1 MIVQEYLR
9 RLLKDKARLRKW
21 KRIMIALSCI
31 VVVCTVY
38 ALSLPAQTLTC
49 DKEEHTHTAECYDEN
64 NELICEKEEHTHTDD
79 CNKQEEVN
87 EQEEVVKDEPETQN
101 KDEQVSQESEEETT
115 TTTETTTETTKQP
128 FDLSLDANKDKIKS
142 IDVYYKDASDKWQS
156 LNSGTADPNSTE
168 LYLKVEFY
176 EIDTEVLLEQHDGIL
191 VYSLPD
197 FMRDFEKA
205 GNGNLLAGERNIGTI
220 EIENNQVKITLKKDY
235 LNELVTNSSNQL
247 DGSFYVKGQIDLTE
261 INKNNGQATLVV
273 GKKTVTLDYG
283 PDCIE
288 EFGSVTI
295 DKQIPNVDKK
305 DNSLTYTVTVTAGKD
320 GCKGLYVVDKF
331 TSNSNLVSYLGNI
344 SSTETTLT
352 SEDNRK
358 DPCDP
363 FETIEKSSSQ
373 SHGKIYKAN
382 IPDSNQT
389 NITNPYIVW
398 NIGNMEPN
406 EIRTLTYYVKLKDK
420 ESLNGNTINNSASLY
435 SKGSTDTYDKGI
447 GTAKFTPKIDYSN
460 QFTKTVDGNIT
471 RNKDG
476 SYTIPF
482 KSYISIHEATSNYTI
497 KNLQFYDYLKHDL
510 NTEINDD
517 LLQYIHFNKSSFK
530 LYKNNDNN
538 PVDASQYNIKWST
551 DNTEFKEW
559 NENDNFRS
567 FVLSGNEDT
576 PINLSPGDSCYITY
590 SVTVKPEA
598 FAKLHTDSINA
609 FNRFIAHA
617 DNVDKQSKFT
627 GGFEAWN
634 SISNIKTYE
643 WNGKQ
648 VEHTAT
654 TSSKIETMSG
664 DRFIYENKAI
674 QKDST
679 SDTSFTIPEG
689 SYKYT
694 VETNKTLN
702 DFNVNEVKMT
712 DTLTSK
718 HMKYVG
724 YMKVDALEA
733 EVNSQKLQ
741 WDEASQNYKLQSTY
755 NVVETKWVKIDDQ
768 NSFSLKPS
776 ELGWTDKNYYAYRF
790 TYYAK
795 PDNLD
800 TFTETKVKNKF
811 TLEGVV
817 KKGTGEFTF
826 NKEDVSKE
834 TTLTIKGNLN
844 LKANKQSWYYK
855 EPNTDSNTW
864 ANGELY
870 WVVDIGGTQI
880 NKDMVFRDLI
890 KTGDGITPS
899 NLRQGSLVGIY
910 KGTLPEGKNISDYK
924 DIEDLKNKSGLTPI
938 NDKFISQLNGT
949 NELLL
954 TAKDDI
960 QLGNEKVYM
969 IIKSEPSELPSPTNN
984 RDTKTYK
991 NSIYIKEDGEYV
1003 SEIPAE
1009 KTLYTSPKILKELG
1023 QVFKYDGTKVTTL
1036 QIGADKKGNGD
1047 ADPSKIDTN
1056 LLNKSLNKSHGV
1068 FISWA
1073 FKVNYD
1079 GQLSGDYDVI
1089 DDIPDGMEFSYMRV
1103 KWHGDEYDASKVT
1116 SKTIDNPGS
1125 GWEFRENDSTN
1136 DNGNSEHTIYYVNID
1151 RKQTKIR
1158 LGEFVSKSIRD
1169 NNSVDVQVVCRITDP
1184 QVLLGAQPSDFIN
1197 KVTLQKNGKDI
1208 ATSSSQVPVKLNKTD
1223 KNIVKEIAKKNG
1235 QKLEFEINTN
1245 QLGQTLPTND
1255 NGGLTLVDRLGDNL
1269 RLDITSVKVYKNNN
1283 EEVTGCVIAYQD
1295 KTLEISN
1302 IPNDVPI
1309 KIRYTVTVNMKPGDP
1324 VNIANTAYW
1333 KGYSE
1338 NGGDTVLESYSY
1350 SVSGTIGASSVVNFK
1365 LTKLDQNNLDKVLKG
1380 ATFQIEKCTFDEY
1393 GKMATSDKMD
1403 LTTGD
1408 DGTIAQNLQYDTL
1421 YKITETKAP
1430 DGYVL
1435 NKEPIYIFDVYKAK
1449 DSDVDTITQY
1459 LKTEDLRVSYQE
1471 ENFSLGVTNHKGE
1484 ITVVKKFIND
1494 AAGKS
1499 TKPVSGTYRFGL
1511 YDDPNKLEKPL
1522 QPPKTI
1528 TYSANDNPDK
1538 SVKFENLELDKTYYV
1553 YELDDKDQPITD
1565 TSKEVTINTM
1575 NYQVV
1580 YKNETK
1586 NTDTSSAQNGETIV
1600 VTNKSRTKILPST
1613 GSVGTLI
1620 YRLLGATLVVASLI
1634 CLSNINKNNRKEKR
1648 RKR

>member
-1 MIVQEYLR
+1 MQEYLR
-9 RLLKDKARLRKW
+9 RLLKDKARLRRW
-21 KRIMIALSCI
+21 KRVMIALSCI

-79 CNKQEEVN
+79 CYKQEEVN
-87 EQEEVVKDEPETQN
+87 EQEEVVEDEPETIN
-101 KDEQVSQESEEETT
+101 NEQVSQESEETTAT
-115 TTTETTTETTKQP
+115 TTTETTTQP
-128 FDLSLDANKDKIKS
+128 FDLSSEANKDKITS
-142 IDVYYKDASDKWQS
+142 IVMYFKDENGTWNNLEDGNASPS
-156 LNSGTADPNSTE
+156 STE
-168 LYLKVEFY
+168 LYLKVEFDK
-176 EIDTEVLLEQHDGIL
+176 IDTKNLLEQHNGIL
-191 VYSLPD
+191 VYSLPK

-220 EIENNQVKITLKKDY
+220 EIENNQAKITLKKDY

-247 DGSFYVKGQIDLTE
+247 DGSFYVKGQIDLTK
-261 INKNNGQATLVV
+261 INNTDGKATLTV
-273 GKKTVTLDYG
+273 GNKTVTLDYG

-288 EFGSVTI
+288 KFGSV
-295 DKQIPNVDKK
+295 DMKKEMSNVDKV
-305 DNSLTYTVTVTAGKD
+305 NNYLTYTVTVTAGKD
-320 GCKGLYVVDKF
+320 GCKDLYVVDKF

-344 SSTETTLT
+344 STTETELNST
-352 SEDNRK
+352 DNK
-358 DPCDP
+358 QDP

-373 SHGKIYKAN
+373 SHGKIYKAK
-382 IPDSNQT
+382 IPDSNT
-389 NITNPYIVW
+389 KIPASGEPNITNPCIVW

-420 ESLNGNTINNSASLY
+420 ESLNGNTINNSALLY
-435 SKGSTDTYDKGI
+435 SQSFTDTYDKGT
-447 GTAKFTPKIDYSN
+447 GNADFTPKIDYDGL
-460 QFTKTVDGNIT
+460 FKKTVDGNIT
-471 RNKDG
+471 RNADDG

-482 KSYISIHEATSNYTI
+482 KSSISIKKDTSNYTI

-510 NTEINDD
+510 NTEINAD
-517 LLQYIHFNKSSFK
+517 LLQYIHFDKSTFK
-530 LYKNNDNN
+530 LYKNNSV
-538 PVDASQYNIKWST
+538 VDSAKYNIKWST

-559 NENDNFRS
+559 NDKDNFRS

-576 PINLSPGDSCYITY
+576 PINLSPGESCYITY

-598 FAKLHTDSINA
+598 FAKLHTDSIHA

-617 DNVDKQSKFT
+617 DNVNKRDDFA

-648 VEHTAT
+648 VEKTAT
-654 TSSKIETMSG
+654 TSSKTETMSG
-664 DRFIYENKAI
+664 DRFIYENKEI

-679 SDTSFTIPEG
+679 PNTSFTIPEG

-702 DFNVNEVKMT
+702 DFNVNEVTMT

-724 YMKVDALEA
+724 YMKVEALEA
-733 EVNSQKLQ
+733 DSISRDLNKGTNDTYTLNS
-741 WDEASQNYKLQSTY
+741 NYTR
-755 NVVETKWVKIDDQ
+755 VDTKWVKINGQ
-768 NSFSLKPS
+768 KTFSLKPS
-776 ELGWTDKNYYAYRF
+776 ELGWTDKNYAYRF
-790 TYYAK
+790 TYYAR
-795 PDNLD
+795 PDDLS

-817 KKGTGEFTF
+817 KKGDGTFTF
-826 NKEDVSKE
+826 NKEDVSRE

-844 LKANKQSWYYK
+844 LNANKQSWYYK
-855 EPNTDSNTW
+855 EPDSNTW
-864 ANGELY
+864 TNGELY

-899 NLRQGSLVGIY
+899 TLQDGSLVGIY
-910 KGTLPEGKNISDYK
+910 KGTLLEGKNISDYK

-938 NDKFISQLNGT
+938 DGKFTSQLNGT

-954 TAKDDI
+954 TANDDI
-960 QLGNEKVYM
+960 QLGDEKVYM

-984 RDTKTYK
+984 RDTKTFK
-991 NSIYIKEDGEYV
+991 NSISIEEDGEYV
-1003 SEIPAE
+1003 SEIVAE

-1036 QIGADKKGNGD
+1036 QIGADKKNNGD
-1047 ADPSKIDTN
+1047 ADPSKIDTK
-1056 LLNKSLNKSHGV
+1056 LLENSKDVFNSKGV

-1089 DDIPDGMEFSYMRV
+1089 DDIPNGMEFSYMRV
-1103 KWHGDEYDASKVT
+1103 KWHGDEDAASKVT

-1125 GWEFRENDSTN
+1125 DWEFRENDSPN
-1136 DNGNSEHTIYYVNID
+1136 DNKKSEHTIYYVSKD
-1151 RKQTKIR
+1151 KKRTMIR

-1169 NNSVDVQVVCRITDP
+1169 NNSVDVQVVCRVTDP
-1184 QVLLGAQPSDFIN
+1184 QVLLGAQPNNFIN
-1197 KVTLQKNGKDI
+1197 KVTLQKDGKDI
-1208 ATSSSQVPVKLNKTD
+1208 ATSSSKVPVQLTKTD
-1223 KNIVKEIAKKNG
+1223 KNIDKQLAETNG
-1235 QKLEFEINTN
+1235 QKLKFEINTN

-1255 NGGLTLVDRLGDNL
+1255 NGELTLVDKLGDNL
-1269 RLDITSVKVYKNNN
+1269 KLDTTSVKVFNSNN
-1283 EEVTGCVIAYQD
+1283 EELTNCKKSYQNNI
-1295 KTLEISN
+1295 LEIK
-1302 IPNDVPI
+1302 IPNNIPI
-1309 KIRYTVTVNMKPGDP
+1309 KITYTATVNAKPGHS

-1338 NGGDTVLESYSY
+1338 NGGKTVQESYSY
-1350 SVSGTIGASSVVNFK
+1350 NVSGTIGASSVVNFK
-1365 LTKLDQNNLDKVLKG
+1365 LTKQDENDIDKVLNG
-1380 ATFQIEKCTFDEY
+1380 ATFKIEKCTFDEY
-1393 GKMATSDKMD
+1393 GKMTTSEISTP
-1403 LTTGD
+1403 TTGN

-1421 YKITETKAP
+1421 YRITETKAP

-1435 NKEPIYIFDVYKAK
+1435 NDKPTYILDVTK
-1449 DSDVDTITQY
+1449 DNESYVDTVKQY
-1459 LKTEDLRVSYQE
+1459 LKNIDLEVSYQE
-1471 ENFSLGVTNHKGE
+1471 ENFNLQVRNHKGE

-1511 YDDPNKLEKPL
+1511 YDDKNTRL
-1522 QPPKTI
+1522 QPIKTI

-1553 YELDDKDQPITD
+1553 YELDDQGNPITD
-1565 TSKEVTINTM
+1565 SSKEVTINTM

-1580 YKNETK
+1580 YEKNGITLSSEK
-1586 NTDTSSAQNGETIV
+1586 NSETIV

-1613 GSVGTLI
+1613 GSMGTLI

-1634 CLSNINKNNRKEKR
+1634 CLSNINKNKRKEKR

>member
-1 MIVQEYLR
+1 MQEYLR

-38 ALSLPAQTLTC
+38 ALSLPAQTLAC

-87 EQEEVVKDEPETQN
+87 EQEEVVKNEPETQN
-101 KDEQVSQESEEETT
+101 KDEQVSQESEEEETT
-115 TTTETTTETTKQP
+115 TTTETTTEP

-142 IDVYYKDASDKWQS
+142 IDVYYKDANDKWQN
-156 LNSGTADPNSTE
+156 LDNGDAKPNSTE
-168 LYLKVEFY
+168 LYLKVDFDK
-176 EIDTEVLLEQHDGIL
+176 IDTKNLLEQHNGIL
-191 VYSLPD
+191 VYSLPK

-220 EIENNQVKITLKKDY
+220 EIENNQAKITLKKDY

-247 DGSFYVKGQIDLTE
+247 DGSFYVKGQIDLTK
-261 INKNNGQATLVV
+261 INNTDGKATLTV

-283 PDCIE
+283 KECIE
-288 EFGSVTI
+288 KFGGVTI
-295 DKQIPNVDKK
+295 DKQISNVDEV
-305 DNSLTYTVTVTAGKD
+305 NNYLTYTVTVTAGKD
-320 GCKGLYVVDKF
+320 GCKDLYVVDKF
-331 TSNSNLVSYLGNI
+331 TSNANLVSYAGNI

-352 SEDNRK
+352 SEDNNK
-358 DPCDP
+358 DP
-363 FETIEKSSSQ
+363 FETIISGAT
-373 SHGKIYKAN
+373 HGKIYKADITDATTK
-382 IPDSNQT
+382 IPKPGASE
-389 NITNPYIVW
+389 IKNPCIVW
-398 NIGNMEPN
+398 NIGNMGPN
-406 EIRTLTYYVKLKDK
+406 ESRMLTYYVKLNDK
-420 ESLNGNTINNSASLY
+420 ESLKDKPIDNSASLY

-482 KSYISIHEATSNYTI
+482 KSYISIHEDTSNYTI

-551 DNTEFKEW
+551 DNTNFKEW
-559 NENDNFRS
+559 SENDNFRS
-567 FVLSGNEDT
+567 FVLSGNKDT

-590 SVTVKPEA
+590 NVIVKPEA
-598 FAKLHTDSINA
+598 FAQMHTDTLHT

-617 DNVDKQSKFT
+617 DNVDKRDDFA

-648 VEHTAT
+648 VEKTAT
-654 TSSKIETMSG
+654 TSSKTETMSG

-679 SDTSFTIPEG
+679 SNTSFTIPEG

-702 DFNVNEVKMT
+702 DFNVNEVTMT

-724 YMKVDALEA
+724 YMKVEALEA
-733 EVNSQKLQ
+733 ESISSDLNKEKNDTYTLNSH
-741 WDEASQNYKLQSTY
+741 YKP
-755 NVVETKWVKIDDQ
+755 VDTKWVKINGQ
-768 NSFSLKPS
+768 QSFSLKPS
-776 ELGWTDKNYYAYRF
+776 DLGWTDKNYAYRF

-800 TFTETKVKNKF
+800 AFTETKVKNKF

-817 KKGTGEFTF
+817 KKGDGTFTF

-844 LKANKQSWYYK
+844 LTANKQSWYYK
-855 EPNTDSNTW
+855 EPDSNTW
-864 ANGELY
+864 TNGELY
-870 WVVDIGGTQI
+870 WVVDIGGSQI

-890 KTGDGITPS
+890 KTGDGITNS
-899 NLRQGSLVGIY
+899 ILREGSLVGIY
-910 KGTLPEGKNISDYK
+910 KGTLLEGKNISDYK
-924 DIEDLKNKSGLTPI
+924 DIEDLKNNSGLAPI
-938 NDKFISQLNGT
+938 DDKFNSQLNGT

-1036 QIGADKKGNGD
+1036 QIGADKKNNGD
-1047 ADPSKIDTN
+1047 ADPNKIDTK
-1056 LLNKSLNKSHGV
+1056 LLDNSKGV

-1103 KWHGDEYDASKVT
+1103 KWHGDEDAASKVT

-1125 GWEFRENDSTN
+1125 GWEFRENDSPN
-1136 DNGNSEHTIYYVNID
+1136 DNKNSEHTIYYVNKD
-1151 RKQTKIR
+1151 KKQTKIR

-1169 NNSVDVQVVCRITDP
+1169 NNSVDVQVVCRVTDP
-1184 QVLLGAQPSDFIN
+1184 QVLLGAQSSDFTN

-1208 ATSSSQVPVKLNKTD
+1208 ATSSSNVPVQLDDTD
-1223 KNIVKEIAKKNG
+1223 KNIDKKLVNKNG
-1235 QKLEFEINTN
+1235 QKLDFEINTN
-1245 QLGQTLPTND
+1245 QLSQTLPTND
-1255 NGGLTLVDRLGDNL
+1255 NGGLTLVDKLGDNL
-1269 RLDITSVKVYKNNN
+1269 RLDTTSVKVYKNNN

-1295 KTLEISN
+1295 KTLEIRN
-1302 IPNDVPI
+1302 IPNDIPI
-1309 KIRYTVTVNMKPGDP
+1309 KIKYTVTVNMKPGDSL
-1324 VNIANTAYW
+1324 NIANTAYW

-1365 LTKLDQNNLDKVLKG
+1365 LTKQDQNDLSKVLSG
-1380 ATFQIEKCTFDEY
+1380 ATFKIEKCTFDEY
-1393 GKMATSDKMD
+1393 GKMTTSEISTP
-1403 LTTGD
+1403 TTGN

-1421 YKITETKAP
+1421 YRITETQAP
-1430 DGYVL
+1430 YGYVL
-1435 NKEPIYIFDVYKAK
+1435 DDKPIYILDVKKGNESY
-1449 DSDVDTITQY
+1449 VDTVKQY
-1459 LKTEDLRVSYQE
+1459 LKNINLEVSYQE
-1471 ENFSLGVTNHKGE
+1471 ENFNLQVRNHKGE
-1484 ITVVKKFIND
+1484 ITVIKKFIND

-1511 YDDPNKLEKPL
+1511 YDDKNTLL
-1522 QPPKTI
+1522 QPIKTI
-1528 TYSANDNPDK
+1528 TYSADDNPDK
-1538 SVKFENLELDKTYYV
+1538 SVKFENLELDKIYYV

-1580 YKNETK
+1580 YENSGTA
-1586 NTDTSSAQNGETIV
+1586 TSSAQNGETVI

-1613 GSVGTLI
+1613 GSIGTLI

-1634 CLSNINKNNRKEKR
+1634 CLSNISKNNKKEKR

>member
-1 MIVQEYLR
+1 
-9 RLLKDKARLRKW
+9 
-21 KRIMIALSCI
+21 MIALSCI

-38 ALSLPAQTLTC
+38 ALSLPAQTLAC
-49 DKEEHTHTAECYDEN
+49 DKEEHTHTSECYDEN
-64 NELICEKEEHTHTDD
+64 NELICDKEEHTHTDD

-87 EQEEVVKDEPETQN
+87 EQEEIVNESETQN
-101 KDEQVSQESEEETT
+101 KDEQEAQVSEEETTT

-128 FDLSLDANKDKIKS
+128 FDLSSEANKDKITS
-142 IDVYYKDASDKWQS
+142 VFMYYKDADDKWQN
-156 LNSGTADPNSTE
+156 LDKGDAKPNSTE
-168 LYLKVEFY
+168 LYLKVEFDK
-176 EIDTEVLLEQHDGIL
+176 INTKNLLEQHNGIL
-191 VYSLPD
+191 LYSLPD

-205 GNGNLLAGERNIGTI
+205 GNGTLLAGDKNIGTI
-220 EIENNQVKITLKKDY
+220 EIEKNKVKFTLDQTY
-235 LNELVTNSSNQL
+235 LKGLVDKGSNQL
-247 DGSFYVKGQIDLTE
+247 NGSFYVKGQIDLTK
-261 INKNNGQATLVV
+261 INQNNGEAKLVV
-273 GKKTVTLDYG
+273 GNKTVTLDYG

-288 EFGSVTI
+288 KFGSV
-295 DKQIPNVDKK
+295 DMKKEMSNVDKV
-305 DNSLTYTVTVTAGKD
+305 NNYLTYTVTVTAGKD
-320 GCKGLYVVDKF
+320 GCKDLYVVDKF
-331 TSNSNLVSYLGNI
+331 TSNANLVSYAGNI

-352 SEDNRK
+352 SEDNNK
-358 DPCDP
+358 DP
-363 FETIEKSSSQ
+363 FETIISGAT
-373 SHGKIYKAN
+373 HGKIYKAS
-382 IPDSNQT
+382 IPDATTKIPDAGVSD
-389 NITNPYIVW
+389 ITNPCIVW
-398 NIGNMEPN
+398 HIGDMKPN
-406 EIRTLTYYVKLKDK
+406 ESRTLTYYVKLNDK
-420 ESLNGNTINNSASLY
+420 ANLSGQTIKNNASLY
-435 SKGSTDTYDKGI
+435 SKSSKDIYEKKVDDKNRN
-447 GTAKFTPKIDYSN
+447 AEFTPKIDYSN
-460 QFTKTVDGNIT
+460 QFTKTVNGNIT
-471 RNKDG
+471 RNSDG

-482 KSYISIHEATSNYTI
+482 KSFISIHEATSNYTI
-497 KNLQFYDYLKHDL
+497 KNFQFYDYLKHDM
-510 NTEINDD
+510 NTEIDAD
-517 LLQYIHFNKSSFK
+517 LLQYIHFDRNSFK
-530 LYKNNDNN
+530 LYMNNDND
-538 PVDASQYNIKWST
+538 PVDSSQYNIKWST
-551 DNTEFKEW
+551 DNTNFKEW
-559 NENDNFRS
+559 SENDNFRS
-567 FVLSGNEDT
+567 FLLSGNKNN
-576 PINLSPGDSCYITY
+576 PINLSPGESCYITY
-590 SVTVKPEA
+590 NVTVKPEA
-598 FAKLHTDSINA
+598 FAKLHTDSIHA
-609 FNRFIAHA
+609 FNRFVAHA
-617 DNVDKQSKFT
+617 DNVNKRDDFA

-648 VEHTAT
+648 VEQTAT
-654 TSSKIETMSG
+654 TSAQTETMTGERYDYTDSG
-664 DRFIYENKAI
+664 II
-674 QKDST
+674 KDST

-702 DFNVNEVKMT
+702 DFNVNEVTMT

-724 YMKVDALEA
+724 YMKVEALKA

-755 NVVETKWVKIDDQ
+755 NVVETKWVNIDDQ
-768 NSFSLKPS
+768 NSFSLKPYD
-776 ELGWTDKNYYAYRF
+776 LGWTDKNYAYRF
-790 TYYAK
+790 TYYAR
-795 PDNLD
+795 PDDLS

-817 KKGTGEFTF
+817 KKGDGTFKF

-844 LKANKQSWYYK
+844 LNANKQSWYYK
-855 EPNTDSNTW
+855 EPDSNTW
-864 ANGELY
+864 TNGELY

-924 DIEDLKNKSGLTPI
+924 DIEDLKNNSGLAPI
-938 NDKFISQLNGT
+938 DDKFNSQLNGT

-954 TAKDDI
+954 TAKENI
-960 QLGNEKVYM
+960 GLGNGKVYM

-1036 QIGADKKGNGD
+1036 QIGADKKNNGD
-1047 ADPSKIDTN
+1047 ADPSKIDTK
-1056 LLNKSLNKSHGV
+1056 LLNKSCGV

-1089 DDIPDGMEFSYMRV
+1089 DDMPDGMEFSYMRV
-1103 KWHGDEYDASKVT
+1103 KWHGDEDAASKVT

-1125 GWEFRENDSTN
+1125 GWEFRENDSPN
-1136 DNGNSEHTIYYVNID
+1136 DNKKSEHTIYYVSKD
-1151 RKQTKIR
+1151 KKRTMIR

-1197 KVTLQKNGKDI
+1197 KVTLQKDGKDI
-1208 ATSSSQVPVKLNKTD
+1208 ATSSSKVPVQLNETD
-1223 KNIVKEIAKKNG
+1223 KNIDKKLAKENG

-1245 QLGQTLPTND
+1245 KLGQTLPTND
-1255 NGGLTLVDRLGDNL
+1255 NGGLTLVDRLGENL
-1269 RLDITSVKVYKNNN
+1269 KLDTTSVKVFNSNN
-1283 EEVTGCVIAYQD
+1283 EELTNCKKSYQNNI
-1295 KTLEISN
+1295 LEIK
-1302 IPNDVPI
+1302 IPNNIPI
-1309 KIRYTVTVNMKPGDP
+1309 KITYTATVNAKPGDS

-1338 NGGDTVLESYSY
+1338 KGGGTVQQSYSY
-1350 SVSGTIGASSVVNFK
+1350 NVSGTIGASSVVNFK
-1365 LTKLDQNNLDKVLKG
+1365 LTKQDENDMDKVLSG
-1380 ATFQIEKCTFDEY
+1380 ATFKIEKCTFDEY
-1393 GKMATSDKMD
+1393 GKMTTSEISTP
-1403 LTTGD
+1403 TTGN

-1421 YKITETKAP
+1421 YRITETKAP

-1435 NKEPIYIFDVYKAK
+1435 DDEPIYILDVKKGNESY
-1449 DSDVDTITQY
+1449 VDTVKQY
-1459 LKTEDLRVSYQE
+1459 LKNINLEVSYQE
-1471 ENFSLGVTNHKGE
+1471 ENFNLQVRNHKGE

-1499 TKPVSGTYRFGL
+1499 TKPVSGTYSFGL
-1511 YDDPNKLEKPL
+1511 YDDNNKLDKPL
-1522 QPPKTI
+1522 QTKTI
-1528 TYSANDNPDK
+1528 VYSADDTQNK
-1538 SVKFENLELDKTYYV
+1538 SVKFENLELKKTYYV
-1553 YELDDKDQPITD
+1553 YELDAKDQPITD

-1586 NTDTSSAQNGETIV
+1586 KTDTSSAQNGETIV

-1613 GSVGTLI
+1613 GSMGTLI

-1634 CLSNINKNNRKEKR
+1634 CLSNINKNNRKEKS
-1648 RKR
+1648 

>member
-1 MIVQEYLR
+1 
-9 RLLKDKARLRKW
+9 
-21 KRIMIALSCI
+21 MIALSCI

-38 ALSLPAQTLTC
+38 ALSLPAQTMTC

-87 EQEEVVKDEPETQN
+87 EQEEVVKDEPETIN
-101 KDEQVSQESEEETT
+101 NEQVSQESEEETTT

-142 IDVYYKDASDKWQS
+142 IDVYYKDANDKWQS

-168 LYLKVEFY
+168 LYLKVDFDK
-176 EIDTEVLLEQHDGIL
+176 IDTKNLLEQNNGIL
-191 VYSLPD
+191 VYSLPK

-220 EIENNQVKITLKKDY
+220 EIENNQVRITLKKDY

-247 DGSFYVKGQIDLTE
+247 DGSFYVKGQIDLTK
-261 INKNNGQATLVV
+261 INNTDGKATLVV
-273 GKKTVTLDYG
+273 GKKTVILDYG
-283 PDCIE
+283 KECIE
-288 EFGSVTI
+288 KFGSVTI
-295 DKQIPNVDKK
+295 DKQISNVDKV
-305 DNSLTYTVTVTAGKD
+305 NNYLTYTVTVTAGKD

-331 TSNSNLVSYLGNI
+331 TSNANLVSYAGNI

-352 SEDNRK
+352 SNDNK
-358 DPCDP
+358 KDP
-363 FETIEKSSSQ
+363 FEMPIEA
-373 SHGKIYKAN
+373 SHGKIYKAD
-382 IPDSNQT
+382 IPDATTKIPKPGASE
-389 NITNPYIVW
+389 IKNPCIVW
-398 NIGNMEPN
+398 NIGNMGPN
-406 EIRTLTYYVKLKDK
+406 ESRMLTYYVKLNDK
-420 ESLNGNTINNSASLY
+420 ESLKDKPIDNSASLY
-435 SKGSTDTYDKGI
+435 SKGSTDTYDKGSEK
-447 GTAKFTPKIDYSN
+447 ASFTPTIVYSS
-460 QFTKTVDGNIT
+460 FEKYVDGTIK
-471 RNKDG
+471 RNSDG

-482 KSYISIHEATSNYTI
+482 KSLISIKKDESNYTI
-497 KNLQFYDYLKHDL
+497 KNLQFYDYLKHNM
-510 NTEINDD
+510 NTEIDAD
-517 LLQYIHFNKSSFK
+517 LLQYIHFDRNSFK
-530 LYKNNDNN
+530 LYMNNNN
-538 PVDASQYNIKWST
+538 EPVDSSQYNIKWST
-551 DNTEFKEW
+551 KTDNTGFQEW
-559 NENDNFRS
+559 DDKVNFRS
-567 FVLSGNEDT
+567 FVLSGNKNN
-576 PINLSPGDSCYITY
+576 PINLSPGESCYITY
-590 SVTVKPEA
+590 NVIVKPEA
-598 FAKLHTDSINA
+598 FAKIHTDTLHA

-617 DNVDKQSKFT
+617 DNVDKRDDFA

-634 SISNIKTYE
+634 SIANIKTYE
-643 WNGKQ
+643 WNAKQ
-648 VEHTAT
+648 VEKIAT
-654 TSSKIETMSG
+654 TTPKTETMIE

-679 SDTSFTIPEG
+679 SNTTFTIPEG

-702 DFNVNEVKMT
+702 DFNVNEVTMT
-712 DTLTSK
+712 DTLTSN

-724 YMKVDALEA
+724 YMKVEALEA
-733 EVNSQKLQ
+733 EVNSQELQ
-741 WDEASQNYKLQSTY
+741 WDEASQNYKLQPTY
-755 NVVETKWVKIDDQ
+755 NAVETKWVKIDGQ
-768 NSFSLKPS
+768 KTFSLKPS
-776 ELGWTDKNYYAYRF
+776 ELGWTNKNYAYRF
-790 TYYAK
+790 TYYAR
-795 PDNLD
+795 PDDLS

-817 KKGTGEFTF
+817 KKGDGTITTF
-826 NKEDVSKE
+826 DKEDVSRE

-844 LKANKQSWYYK
+844 LTANKQSWYYK

-864 ANGELY
+864 TNGELY

-890 KTGDGITPS
+890 KTGDGITNS
-899 NLRQGSLVGIY
+899 ILREGSLVGIY
-910 KGTLPEGKNISDYK
+910 KGTLPEGKKISDYK

-1003 SEIPAE
+1003 SEIVAE

-1047 ADPSKIDTN
+1047 ADPSKIDTK
-1056 LLNKSLNKSHGV
+1056 LLDNSKGV

-1089 DDIPDGMEFSYMRV
+1089 DDIPVGMEFSYMRV
-1103 KWHGDEYDASKVT
+1103 KWHGDEYDASQVK

-1125 GWEFRENDSTN
+1125 GWEFRENYSEN
-1136 DNGNSEHTIYYVNID
+1136 DNKNSEHTIYYVSKD
-1151 RKQTKIR
+1151 KKRTMIR

-1169 NNSVDVQVVCRITDP
+1169 NNSVDVQVVCRVTNP
-1184 QVLLGAQPSDFIN
+1184 QVLLGAQPSDFTN

-1208 ATSSSQVPVKLNKTD
+1208 ATSSSKVPVQLGDTD
-1223 KNIVKEIAKKNG
+1223 KNIDKEIAKKNG
-1235 QKLEFEINTN
+1235 QKLDFEINTN

-1255 NGGLTLVDRLGDNL
+1255 DGGLTLVDKLGDNL
-1269 RLDITSVKVYKNNN
+1269 RLDMTSVKVYKNNN
-1283 EEVTGCVIAYQD
+1283 VELTDCIKSYQNNI
-1295 KTLEISN
+1295 LEISR

-1309 KIRYTVTVNMKPGDP
+1309 KIRYTVTVNMKPGDA

-1350 SVSGTIGASSVVNFK
+1350 SVSGIIQTSSVVNFK
-1365 LTKLDQNNLDKVLKG
+1365 LTKLDQNNLDTVLRG
-1380 ATFQIEKCTFDEY
+1380 ATFKIEKCTFDES
-1393 GKMATSDKMD
+1393 GNMTTSDISTE
-1403 LTTGD
+1403 TTNENGII
-1408 DGTIAQNLQYDTL
+1408 TEQLQYDTL
-1421 YKITETKAP
+1421 YRITETQAP
-1430 DGYVL
+1430 YGYVL
-1435 NKEPIYIFDVYKAK
+1435 DDKPIYILDVKDKDNYVNTVKQKIKDGELNILYK
-1449 DSDVDTITQY
+1449 Q
-1459 LKTEDLRVSYQE
+1459 
-1471 ENFSLGVTNHKGE
+1471 ENFDLDVMNHKGE

-1499 TKPVSGTYRFGL
+1499 TEPVSGTYRFGL
-1511 YDDPNKLEKPL
+1511 YDDKKKLDEKAIIYDAGDT
-1522 QPPKTI
+1522 Q
-1528 TYSANDNPDK
+1528 DK
-1538 SVKFENLELDKTYYV
+1538 SVKFVNLDLDKTYYV
-1553 YELDDKDQPITD
+1553 YELDDQDKPIKD

-1580 YKNETK
+1580 YEKNGITLSSEK
-1586 NTDTSSAQNGETIV
+1586 NSEKIV

-1613 GSVGTLI
+1613 GSMGTLI

>member
-1 MIVQEYLR
+1 
-9 RLLKDKARLRKW
+9 
-21 KRIMIALSCI
+21 MIALSCI

-38 ALSLPAQTLTC
+38 ALSLPAQTLAC

-64 NELICEKEEHTHTDD
+64 NELICEKEEHTHNED

-87 EQEEVVKDEPETQN
+87 EQEEVVEDEPETQN
-101 KDEQVSQESEEETT
+101 KDEQVSQVSEEETTT

-128 FDLSLDANKDKIKS
+128 FDLSLDANKDKLKS
-142 IDVYYKDASDKWQS
+142 IVIYYKDEFGKWKN
-156 LNSGTADPNSTE
+156 LDSGNGNPNSTE
-168 LYLKVEFY
+168 LYLKVDFDK
-176 EIDTEVLLEQHDGIL
+176 IDTKNLLEQYNGIL

-205 GNGNLLAGERNIGTI
+205 GNGNLLAGEKIIGKI
-220 EIENNQVKITLKKDY
+220 EIENNKVKINLDPTYLKDLINNKS
-235 LNELVTNSSNQL
+235 NELN
-247 DGSFYVKGQIDLTE
+247 GSFYVKGQIDLTK
-261 INKNNGQATLVV
+261 INQNKGEAKLVV
-273 GKKTVTLDYG
+273 GNKTVILDFG

-288 EFGSVTI
+288 EFGNVTI

-344 SSTETTLT
+344 SSTETELNST
-352 SEDNRK
+352 DNK
-358 DPCDP
+358 QDP

-373 SHGKIYKAN
+373 SHGKIYKAK
-382 IPDSNQT
+382 IPDSNT
-389 NITNPYIVW
+389 KIPTSGEPNITNPCIVW

-435 SKGSTDTYDKGI
+435 SKGSTDTYDKGVD
-447 GTAKFTPKIDYSN
+447 TAEFTPKIDYDGL
-460 QFTKTVDGNIT
+460 FTKTVDGNIT
-471 RNKDG
+471 RNLDG

-482 KSYISIHEATSNYTI
+482 KSSISIKKDTSNYTI

-510 NTEINDD
+510 NTEINAD
-517 LLQYIHFNKSSFK
+517 LLQYIHFDKSTFK
-530 LYKNNDNN
+530 LYKNNSV
-538 PVDASQYNIKWST
+538 VDSAKYNIKWST

-559 NENDNFRS
+559 NDKDNFRS

-576 PINLSPGDSCYITY
+576 PINLSPGESCYITY

-598 FAKLHTDSINA
+598 FAKLHTDSIRA

-617 DNVDKQSKFT
+617 DNVNKRNDFA

-643 WNGKQ
+643 WNAKQ
-648 VEHTAT
+648 VEKIAT
-654 TSSKIETMSG
+654 TTPKTETMSG
-664 DRFIYENKAI
+664 DRFIYENNAI

-679 SDTSFTIPEG
+679 SNTSFTIPEG

-702 DFNVNEVKMT
+702 DFNVNEVTMT

-724 YMKVDALEA
+724 YMKVEALKA
-733 EVNSQKLQ
+733 EMNSQELQ
-741 WDEASQNYKLQSTY
+741 WDEASQNYKLQPTY
-755 NVVETKWVKIDDQ
+755 NVVETKWVKIDGQ
-768 NSFSLKPS
+768 KTFSLNPS
-776 ELGWTDKNYYAYRF
+776 ELGWTDKNYAYRF

-800 TFTETKVKNKF
+800 AFTETKVKNKF

-817 KKGTGEFTF
+817 KKGDGTFTF

-844 LKANKQSWYYK
+844 LNANKQSWYYK

-864 ANGELY
+864 TNGELY
-870 WVVDIGGTQI
+870 WVVDIGGSQI

-890 KTGDGITPS
+890 KTGDGITNS
-899 NLRQGSLVGIY
+899 ILREGSLVGIY
-910 KGTLPEGKNISDYK
+910 KGTLLEGKNISDYK

-984 RDTKTYK
+984 RDTKTFK
-991 NSIYIKEDGEYV
+991 NSISIEEDGEYV

-1036 QIGADKKGNGD
+1036 KIGADKKNNGD
-1047 ADPSKIDTN
+1047 ADPSKIDTE
-1056 LLNKSLNKSHGV
+1056 LLNKSRGV

-1079 GQLSGDYDVI
+1079 GQLRGDYDVI

-1103 KWHGDEYDASKVT
+1103 KWHGDEYDASQVK

-1125 GWEFRENDSTN
+1125 GWEFRENNSTN
-1136 DNGNSEHTIYYVNID
+1136 DNGNSEHTIYYVSKD
-1151 RKQTKIR
+1151 KKQTMIR

-1184 QVLLGAQPSDFIN
+1184 QVLLGAQPSDFTN

-1208 ATSSSQVPVKLNKTD
+1208 ATSSSKVPVQLDDTD
-1223 KNIVKEIAKKNG
+1223 KNIDKKLATSNG

-1245 QLGQTLPTND
+1245 QLSQTLPTND
-1255 NGGLTLVDRLGDNL
+1255 NGGLTLVDKLGDNL
-1269 RLDITSVKVYKNNN
+1269 RLDTTSVKVYKNNN
-1283 EEVTGCVIAYQD
+1283 EEVTGCIKSYQNN
-1295 KTLEISN
+1295 TLEIRN
-1302 IPNDVPI
+1302 IPNDIPI
-1309 KIRYTVTVNMKPGDP
+1309 KIKYTVTVNMKPGDP

-1338 NGGDTVLESYSY
+1338 NGGDTVQESYSY
-1350 SVSGTIGASSVVNFK
+1350 SVSGIIGASSVVKFK

-1380 ATFQIEKCTFDEY
+1380 ATFQIEKCTFDGN
-1393 GKMATSDKMD
+1393 GKMTTSEISTP
-1403 LTTGD
+1403 TTGN
-1408 DGTIAQNLQYDTL
+1408 DGTIAQNLEYDTL
-1421 YKITETKAP
+1421 YKITEKQAP
-1430 DGYVL
+1430 NGYIL
-1435 NKEPIYIFDVYKAK
+1435 DDEPIYILDVKKGNESY
-1449 DSDVDTITQY
+1449 VDTVKQY
-1459 LKTEDLRVSYQE
+1459 LKNINLEVSYQE
-1471 ENFSLGVTNHKGE
+1471 ENFNLQVRNHKGE

-1511 YDDPNKLEKPL
+1511 YDDKNTLL
-1522 QPPKTI
+1522 QPIKTI

-1538 SVKFENLELDKTYYV
+1538 SVKFENLELNKTYYV
-1553 YELDDKDQPITD
+1553 YELDDQDKPITD

-1580 YKNETK
+1580 YEKNGITL
-1586 NTDTSSAQNGETIV
+1586 SSDKSSKTIV

-1613 GSVGTLI
+1613 GSIGTLI
-1620 YRLLGATLVVASLI
+1620 YRLLGAMLVVASLI
-1634 CLSNINKNNRKEKR
+1634 CLSNINKNKRKEKR
-1648 RKR
+1648 RKI

>member
-1 MIVQEYLR
+1 
-9 RLLKDKARLRKW
+9 
-21 KRIMIALSCI
+21 MIALSCI

-38 ALSLPAQTLTC
+38 ALSLPAQTMTC
-49 DKEEHTHTAECYDEN
+49 DKEEHTHTAECYDDN

-79 CNKQEEVN
+79 CYKQEEVN
-87 EQEEVVKDEPETQN
+87 EQEEVVKDELETIN
-101 KDEQVSQESEEETT
+101 NEQVSQESEEETTTT

-128 FDLSLDANKDKIKS
+128 FDLSSEANKDKITS
-142 IDVYYKDASDKWQS
+142 VFMYYKDADDKWQN
-156 LNSGTADPNSTE
+156 LDKGDAKPNSTE
-168 LYLKVEFY
+168 LYLKVEFDK
-176 EIDTEVLLEQHDGIL
+176 INTKNLLEQHNGIL
-191 VYSLPD
+191 LYSLPD

-205 GNGNLLAGERNIGTI
+205 GNGTLLAGDKNIGTI
-220 EIENNQVKITLKKDY
+220 EIEKNKVKFTLDQTY
-235 LNELVTNSSNQL
+235 LKGLVDKGSNQL
-247 DGSFYVKGQIDLTE
+247 NGSFYVKGQIDLTK
-261 INKNNGQATLVV
+261 INQNNGEAKLVV
-273 GKKTVTLDYG
+273 GDKTVTLNYG

-288 EFGSVTI
+288 KFGSV
-295 DKQIPNVDKK
+295 DMKKEMSNVDKV
-305 DNSLTYTVTVTAGKD
+305 NNYLTYTVTVTAGKD
-320 GCKGLYVVDKF
+320 GCKDLYVVDKF
-331 TSNSNLVSYLGNI
+331 TSNANLVSYAGNI

-352 SEDNRK
+352 SEDNNK
-358 DPCDP
+358 DP
-363 FETIEKSSSQ
+363 FETIISGAT
-373 SHGKIYKAN
+373 HGKIYKAS
-382 IPDSNQT
+382 IPDATTKIPDAGVSD
-389 NITNPYIVW
+389 ITNPCIVW
-398 NIGNMEPN
+398 HIGDMKPN
-406 EIRTLTYYVKLKDK
+406 ESRTLTYYVKLNDK
-420 ESLNGNTINNSASLY
+420 ANLSGQTIKNNASLY
-435 SKGSTDTYDKGI
+435 SKSSKDIYEKKVDDKNRN
-447 GTAKFTPKIDYSN
+447 AEFTPKIDYSN
-460 QFTKTVDGNIT
+460 QFTKTVNGNIT

-510 NTEINDD
+510 NTEINAD
-517 LLQYIHFNKSSFK
+517 LLQYIHFDKSTFK
-530 LYKNNDNN
+530 LYKNNSV
-538 PVDASQYNIKWST
+538 VDSAKYNIKWSI

-559 NENDNFRS
+559 NDKDNFRS

-576 PINLSPGDSCYITY
+576 PINLSPGESCYITY
-590 SVTVKPEA
+590 NVTVKPEA

-617 DNVDKQSKFT
+617 DNVDEQSKFA

-648 VEHTAT
+648 VEKIAT
-654 TSSKIETMSG
+654 TTPKTETMSG
-664 DRFIYENKAI
+664 DRFIYENNAI

-679 SDTSFTIPEG
+679 SNTSFTIPEG

-702 DFNVNEVKMT
+702 DFNVNEVTMT

-733 EVNSQKLQ
+733 DSISRDLNKGTNDTYTLNS
-741 WDEASQNYKLQSTY
+741 NYTT
-755 NVVETKWVKIDDQ
+755 VDTKWIKIDDQ
-768 NSFSLKPS
+768 QSFSLKPS
-776 ELGWTDKNYYAYRF
+776 ALGWTDKNYAYRF

-800 TFTETKVKNKF
+800 AFTETKVKNKF

-817 KKGTGEFTF
+817 KKGDGTFTF

-844 LKANKQSWYYK
+844 LNANKQSRYYK
-855 EPNTDSNTW
+855 EPDSNTW
-864 ANGELY
+864 TNGELY

-899 NLRQGSLVGIY
+899 NLREGSLVGIY

-924 DIEDLKNKSGLTPI
+924 DIEDLKNNSGLAPI
-938 NDKFISQLNGT
+938 DDKFNSQLNGT

-984 RDTKTYK
+984 RDTKTFK
-991 NSIYIKEDGEYV
+991 NSISIEEDGEYV

-1036 QIGADKKGNGD
+1036 QIGADKKNNGD
-1047 ADPSKIDTN
+1047 ADPSKIDTK
-1056 LLNKSLNKSHGV
+1056 LLENSKDVFNSKGV

-1103 KWHGDEYDASKVT
+1103 KWHGDEDAASKVT

-1125 GWEFRENDSTN
+1125 GWEFRENDSPN
-1136 DNGNSEHTIYYVNID
+1136 DNKKSEHTIYYVSKD
-1151 RKQTKIR
+1151 KKRTMIR
-1158 LGEFVSKSIRD
+1158 LGDFTSKSVRD
-1169 NNSVDVQVVCRITDP
+1169 NNSVDVQVVCRITDS
-1184 QVLLGAQPSDFIN
+1184 QVLLGAQSSDFIN
-1197 KVTLQKNGKDI
+1197 KVTLQKDGQNI
-1208 ATSSSQVPVKLNKTD
+1208 ATSSSKVPVQLDDTD
-1223 KNIVKEIAKKNG
+1223 KNIDKKLVNKNG

-1255 NGGLTLVDRLGDNL
+1255 NGELTLVDRLGDNL
-1269 RLDITSVKVYKNNN
+1269 KLDTTSVKVFNSNN
-1283 EEVTGCVIAYQD
+1283 EELTNCKKSYQNNI
-1295 KTLEISN
+1295 LEIK
-1302 IPNDVPI
+1302 IPNNIPI
-1309 KIRYTVTVNMKPGDP
+1309 KITYTATVNAKPGDS

-1338 NGGDTVLESYSY
+1338 NGGETVQERYSY
-1350 SVSGTIGASSVVNFK
+1350 NVSGTIGASSVVNFK
-1365 LTKLDQNNLDKVLKG
+1365 LTKQDENDIDKVLNG
-1380 ATFQIEKCTFDEY
+1380 ATFKIDKCTIE
-1393 GKMATSDKMD
+1393 AN
-1403 LTTGD
+1403 GD
-1408 DGTIAQNLQYDTL
+1408 ITASEISTANTDANGTITKNLQYDTL

-1449 DSDVDTITQY
+1449 DSDVGSIKKY
-1459 LKTEDLRVSYQE
+1459 LKDADLRVSYQE
-1471 ENFSLGVTNHKGE
+1471 ENFSLNVMNHKGE

-1499 TKPVSGTYRFGL
+1499 TEPVSGTYRFGL
-1511 YDDPNKLEKPL
+1511 YDDKKKLDEKAIIYDAGDT
-1522 QPPKTI
+1522 Q
-1528 TYSANDNPDK
+1528 DK
-1538 SVKFENLELDKTYYV
+1538 SVKFVNLDLDKTYYV

-1580 YKNETK
+1580 YEKNGITLSGEK
-1586 NTDTSSAQNGETIV
+1586 NSETIV

-1613 GSVGTLI
+1613 GSMGTLI

-1634 CLSNINKNNRKEKR
+1634 CLSNINKNKRKEKR

>member
-1 MIVQEYLR
+1 
-9 RLLKDKARLRKW
+9 
-21 KRIMIALSCI
+21 MIALSCI

-38 ALSLPAQTLTC
+38 ALSLPAQTMTC

-87 EQEEVVKDEPETQN
+87 EQEEVVKDEPEIQN
-101 KDEQVSQESEEETT
+101 KDEEVSQESEEEETTTT

-142 IDVYYKDASDKWQS
+142 IDVYYKDANDKWQS

-191 VYSLPD
+191 VYNLPAC
-197 FMRDFEKA
+197 MRDFEKA
-205 GNGNLLAGERNIGTI
+205 GNGTLLAGDKNIGTI
-220 EIENNQVKITLKKDY
+220 EIEKNKVKFTLDKKY
-235 LNELVTNSSNQL
+235 LGDLVTNKNNKL
-247 DGSFYVKGQIDLTE
+247 NGSFYVKGQIDLTK
-261 INKNNGQATLVV
+261 INQNKGEAKLVV
-273 GKKTVTLDYG
+273 GNKTVILDYG
-283 PDCIE
+283 PDCIK

-352 SEDNRK
+352 STDNK
-358 DPCDP
+358 KDP
-363 FETIEKSSSQ
+363 FEKINDST
-373 SHGKIYKAN
+373 SHGKIYKAK
-382 IPDSNQT
+382 IPDSNT
-389 NITNPYIVW
+389 KIPTSGEPNITNPCIVW

-435 SKGSTDTYDKGI
+435 SKSSTKTYDKGI

-517 LLQYIHFNKSSFK
+517 LLQYIHFDQNSFK
-530 LYKNNDNN
+530 LYYKNN

-551 DNTEFKEW
+551 DNTNFKEW
-559 NENDNFRS
+559 NDKDNFRS
-567 FVLSGNEDT
+567 FILSGNENTQID
-576 PINLSPGDSCYITY
+576 LSPGESCYITY
-590 SVTVKPEA
+590 NVIVKPEV

-617 DNVDKQSKFT
+617 DNVNKRDDFS

-634 SISNIKTYE
+634 SIANIKTYE
-643 WNGKQ
+643 WNAKQ
-648 VEHTAT
+648 VEKIAT
-654 TSSKIETMSG
+654 TTPKTETMSG

-679 SDTSFTIPEG
+679 SNTTFTIPEG

-702 DFNVNEVKMT
+702 DFNVNEVTMT

-724 YMKVDALEA
+724 YMKVDALKA
-733 EVNSQKLQ
+733 EMNSQELQ

-755 NVVETKWVKIDDQ
+755 NVVETKWVNIDDQ
-768 NSFSLKPS
+768 KTFSLKPS
-776 ELGWTDKNYYAYRF
+776 DLGWTNKNYAYRF

-795 PDNLD
+795 PDSLD

-817 KKGTGEFTF
+817 KKGNGTF
-826 NKEDVSKE
+826 KFNQEDVSRE

-844 LKANKQSWYYK
+844 LNANKQSWYYK

-864 ANGELY
+864 TNGELY

-890 KTGDGITPS
+890 KTGDGITNS
-899 NLRQGSLVGIY
+899 ILREGSLVGIY
-910 KGTLPEGKNISDYK
+910 KGTLPEGKKISDYK

-1009 KTLYTSPKILKELG
+1009 KTLYTSPKVLKELG
-1023 QVFKYDGTKVTTL
+1023 QVFKYDGIVTTL
-1036 QIGADKKGNGD
+1036 KIGADKKDNGD
-1047 ADPSKIDTN
+1047 ADPSKIDTK
-1056 LLNKSLNKSHGV
+1056 LLDNSKGI

-1103 KWHGDEYDASKVT
+1103 KWHGDDASQVT
-1116 SKTIDNPGS
+1116 SKTIENFDS
-1125 GWEFRENDSTN
+1125 STWEQEYNDSKN
-1136 DNGNSEHTIYYVNID
+1136 DNKNSEHTIYYVSKD
-1151 RKQTKIR
+1151 KKRTMIR
-1158 LGEFVSKSIRD
+1158 LGDFKPMSTRD

-1184 QVLLGAQPSDFIN
+1184 QVLLGAQSNDFTN

-1208 ATSSSQVPVKLNKTD
+1208 ATSSSKVPVQLGDTD
-1223 KNIVKEIAKKNG
+1223 KNIDKEIAKKNG
-1235 QKLEFEINTN
+1235 QKLDFEINTN

-1255 NGGLTLVDRLGDNL
+1255 DGGLTLVDKLGDNL
-1269 RLDITSVKVYKNNN
+1269 RLDMTSVKVYKNNN
-1283 EEVTGCVIAYQD
+1283 VELTDCIKSYQNNI
-1295 KTLEISN
+1295 LEISR

-1309 KIRYTVTVNMKPGDP
+1309 KIRYTVTVNMKPGDA

-1338 NGGDTVLESYSY
+1338 NGGDTVQESYSY
-1350 SVSGTIGASSVVNFK
+1350 SVSGIIQTSSVVNFK
-1365 LTKLDQNNLDKVLKG
+1365 LTKLDQNNLDTVLRG
-1380 ATFQIEKCTFDEY
+1380 ATFEIEKCTFDES
-1393 GKMATSDKMD
+1393 GNMTTSDISTE
-1403 LTTGD
+1403 TTNENGII
-1408 DGTIAQNLQYDTL
+1408 TEQLQYDTL
-1421 YKITETKAP
+1421 YRITETQAP
-1430 DGYVL
+1430 YGYVL
-1435 NKEPIYIFDVYKAK
+1435 DDKPIYILDVKDKDNYVNTVKQKIKDGELNILYKQGNFDL
-1449 DSDVDTITQY
+1449 DVM
-1459 LKTEDLRVSYQE
+1459 
-1471 ENFSLGVTNHKGE
+1471 NHKGE

-1499 TKPVSGTYRFGL
+1499 TEPVSGTYRFGL
-1511 YDDPNKLEKPL
+1511 YDDKNKLDEKAIIYGAGD
-1522 QPPKTI
+1522 T
-1528 TYSANDNPDK
+1528 PDK
-1538 SVKFENLELDKTYYV
+1538 SVKFENLELNKTYYV
-1553 YELDDKDQPITD
+1553 YELDDKDQPIKD

-1580 YKNETK
+1580 YEKNGITLSSEK
-1586 NTDTSSAQNGETIV
+1586 NSEKIV

-1613 GSVGTLI
+1613 GSMGTLI

-1634 CLSNINKNNRKEKR
+1634 CLSNINKNKRKEKR

>member
-1 MIVQEYLR
+1 M
-9 RLLKDKARLRKW
+9 
-21 KRIMIALSCI
+21 
-31 VVVCTVY
+31 
-38 ALSLPAQTLTC
+38 
-49 DKEEHTHTAECYDEN
+49 
-64 NELICEKEEHTHTDD
+64 
-79 CNKQEEVN
+79 
-87 EQEEVVKDEPETQN
+87 
-101 KDEQVSQESEEETT
+101 
-115 TTTETTTETTKQP
+115 
-128 FDLSLDANKDKIKS
+128 
-142 IDVYYKDASDKWQS
+142 
-156 LNSGTADPNSTE
+156 
-168 LYLKVEFY
+168 
-176 EIDTEVLLEQHDGIL
+176 
-191 VYSLPD
+191 
-197 FMRDFEKA
+197 
-205 GNGNLLAGERNIGTI
+205 
-220 EIENNQVKITLKKDY
+220 
-235 LNELVTNSSNQL
+235 
-247 DGSFYVKGQIDLTE
+247 
-261 INKNNGQATLVV
+261 
-273 GKKTVTLDYG
+273 
-283 PDCIE
+283 
-288 EFGSVTI
+288 
-295 DKQIPNVDKK
+295 
-305 DNSLTYTVTVTAGKD
+305 TVTAGKD

-344 SSTETTLT
+344 SSTETELNST
-352 SEDNRK
+352 DNK
-358 DPCDP
+358 QDP

-373 SHGKIYKAN
+373 SHGKIYKAK
-382 IPDSNQT
+382 IPDSNT
-389 NITNPYIVW
+389 KIPTSGEPNITNPCIVW

-551 DNTEFKEW
+551 DNTKFKEW
-559 NENDNFRS
+559 NDEDNFRS

-576 PINLSPGDSCYITY
+576 PINLSPGKSCYITY

-598 FAKLHTDSINA
+598 FAKLHTDSIHA

-617 DNVDKQSKFT
+617 DNVNKRDDFA

-634 SISNIKTYE
+634 SIANIKTYE
-643 WNGKQ
+643 WNAKQ
-648 VEHTAT
+648 VEKIAT
-654 TSSKIETMSG
+654 TTPKTETMSG
-664 DRFIYENKAI
+664 DRFIYENNAI

-679 SDTSFTIPEG
+679 SNTSFTIPEG

-712 DTLTSK
+712 DTLTSN

-741 WDEASQNYKLQSTY
+741 WDEASQNYKLQPTY
-755 NVVETKWVKIDDQ
+755 NVVETKWVNINDQ

-776 ELGWTDKNYYAYRF
+776 DLGWTDKNYAYRF

-826 NKEDVSKE
+826 NKEDVSRE

-844 LKANKQSWYYK
+844 LKVNKQSWYYK
-855 EPNTDSNTW
+855 EPDSNTW

-890 KTGDGITPS
+890 KTGDGITQS
-899 NLRQGSLVGIY
+899 NLQEGSLVGIY

-924 DIEDLKNKSGLTPI
+924 DIEDLKNKSGLTSI
-938 NDKFISQLNGT
+938 DGKFTSQLNGT

-1003 SEIPAE
+1003 SPMDAE

-1023 QVFKYDGTKVTTL
+1023 QVFKYDGTVTTL
-1036 QIGADKKGNGD
+1036 KIGADKKDNGD
-1047 ADPSKIDTN
+1047 ADPSKIDTK
-1056 LLNKSLNKSHGV
+1056 LLDNSKGV

-1103 KWHGDEYDASKVT
+1103 KWHGDEHDASQVK

-1125 GWEFRENDSTN
+1125 GWEFRENYSTN
-1136 DNGNSEHTIYYVNID
+1136 DNGNSEHTIYYVNTD

-1245 QLGQTLPTND
+1245 HLGQTLPAND
-1255 NGGLTLVDRLGDNL
+1255 NGGLTLVDKLGDNL
-1269 RLDITSVKVYKNNN
+1269 RLDMTSVKVYKNNN
-1283 EEVTGCVIAYQD
+1283 VELTDCIKSYQNN
-1295 KTLEISN
+1295 TLEISR

-1309 KIRYTVTVNMKPGDP
+1309 KIRYTVTVNMKPGDA

-1338 NGGDTVLESYSY
+1338 NGGDTVQESYSY
-1350 SVSGTIGASSVVNFK
+1350 SVSGIIQTSSVVNFK
-1365 LTKLDQNNLDKVLKG
+1365 LTKLDQNNLDTVLRG
-1380 ATFQIEKCTFDEY
+1380 ATFKIEKCTFDES
-1393 GKMATSDKMD
+1393 GNMTTSDISTE
-1403 LTTGD
+1403 TTNENGII
-1408 DGTIAQNLQYDTL
+1408 TEQLQYDTL
-1421 YKITETKAP
+1421 YRITETQAP
-1430 DGYVL
+1430 YGYVL
-1435 NKEPIYIFDVYKAK
+1435 DDKPIYILDVKDKDNYVNTVKQKIKDGELNILYK
-1449 DSDVDTITQY
+1449 Q
-1459 LKTEDLRVSYQE
+1459 
-1471 ENFSLGVTNHKGE
+1471 ENFDLDVMNHKGE

-1499 TKPVSGTYRFGL
+1499 TEPVSGTYRFGL
-1511 YDDPNKLEKPL
+1511 YDDKKKLDEKAIIYDAGDT
-1522 QPPKTI
+1522 Q
-1528 TYSANDNPDK
+1528 DK
-1538 SVKFENLELDKTYYV
+1538 SVKFVNLDLDKTYYV

-1580 YKNETK
+1580 YEKNGITLSGEK
-1586 NTDTSSAQNGETIV
+1586 NSETIV

-1613 GSVGTLI
+1613 GSMGTLI

-1634 CLSNINKNNRKEKR
+1634 CLSNINKNKRKEKR

>member
-1 MIVQEYLR
+1 MQEYLR

-21 KRIMIALSCI
+21 KRVMIALSCI

-79 CNKQEEVN
+79 CYKQEEVN
-87 EQEEVVKDEPETQN
+87 EQEEVVNNEPETIN
-101 KDEQVSQESEEETT
+101 NEQVSQESEETTAT
-115 TTTETTTETTKQP
+115 TTTETTTQP
-128 FDLSLDANKDKIKS
+128 FDLSSEANKDKITS
-142 IDVYYKDASDKWQS
+142 IVMYFKDENGTWNNLEDGNASPS
-156 LNSGTADPNSTE
+156 STE
-168 LYLKVEFY
+168 LYLKVEFDK
-176 EIDTEVLLEQHDGIL
+176 IDTKNLLEQHNGIL
-191 VYSLPD
+191 VYSLPK

-220 EIENNQVKITLKKDY
+220 EIENNQAKITLKKDY

-247 DGSFYVKGQIDLTE
+247 DGSFYVKGQIDLTK
-261 INKNNGQATLVV
+261 INNTDGKATLTV
-273 GKKTVTLDYG
+273 GNKTVTLDYG

-288 EFGSVTI
+288 KFGSV
-295 DKQIPNVDKK
+295 DMKKEMSNVDKV
-305 DNSLTYTVTVTAGKD
+305 NNYLTYTVTVTAGKD
-320 GCKGLYVVDKF
+320 GCKDLYVVDKF

-344 SSTETTLT
+344 STTETELNST
-352 SEDNRK
+352 DNK
-358 DPCDP
+358 QDP

-373 SHGKIYKAN
+373 SHGKIYKAK
-382 IPDSNQT
+382 IPDSNT
-389 NITNPYIVW
+389 KIPASGEPNITNPCIVW

-420 ESLNGNTINNSASLY
+420 ESLNGNTINNSALLY
-435 SKGSTDTYDKGI
+435 SQSSTDTYDKGT
-447 GTAKFTPKIDYSN
+447 GNADFTPKIDYDGL
-460 QFTKTVDGNIT
+460 FKKTVDGNIT
-471 RNKDG
+471 RNADDG

-482 KSYISIHEATSNYTI
+482 KSSISIKKDTSNYTI

-510 NTEINDD
+510 NTEINAD
-517 LLQYIHFNKSSFK
+517 LLQYIHFDKSTFK
-530 LYKNNDNN
+530 LYKNNSV
-538 PVDASQYNIKWST
+538 VDSAKYNIKWST

-559 NENDNFRS
+559 NDKDNFRS

-576 PINLSPGDSCYITY
+576 PINLSPGESCYITY

-598 FAKLHTDSINA
+598 FAKLHTDSIHA

-617 DNVDKQSKFT
+617 DNVNKRDDFA

-648 VEHTAT
+648 VEKTAT
-654 TSSKIETMSG
+654 TSSKTETMSG
-664 DRFIYENKAI
+664 DRFIYENKEI

-679 SDTSFTIPEG
+679 PNTSFTIPEG

-702 DFNVNEVKMT
+702 DFNVNEVTMT

-724 YMKVDALEA
+724 YMKVEALEA
-733 EVNSQKLQ
+733 DSISRDLNKGTNDTYTLNS
-741 WDEASQNYKLQSTY
+741 NYTR
-755 NVVETKWVKIDDQ
+755 VDTKWVKINGQ
-768 NSFSLKPS
+768 KTFSLKPS
-776 ELGWTDKNYYAYRF
+776 ELGWTDKNYAYRF
-790 TYYAK
+790 TYYARA
-795 PDNLD
+795 DDLS

-817 KKGTGEFTF
+817 KKGDGTFTF
-826 NKEDVSKE
+826 NKEDVSRE

-844 LKANKQSWYYK
+844 LNANKQSWYYK
-855 EPNTDSNTW
+855 EPDSNTW
-864 ANGELY
+864 TNGELY

-899 NLRQGSLVGIY
+899 TLQDGSLVGIY
-910 KGTLPEGKNISDYK
+910 KGTLLEGKNISDYK

-938 NDKFISQLNGT
+938 DGKFTSQLNGT

-954 TAKDDI
+954 TANDDI
-960 QLGNEKVYM
+960 QLGDEKVYM

-984 RDTKTYK
+984 RDTKTFK
-991 NSIYIKEDGEYV
+991 NSISIEEDGEYV
-1003 SEIPAE
+1003 SEIVAE

-1036 QIGADKKGNGD
+1036 QIGADKKNNGD
-1047 ADPSKIDTN
+1047 ADPSKIDTK
-1056 LLNKSLNKSHGV
+1056 LLENSKDVFNSKGV

-1089 DDIPDGMEFSYMRV
+1089 DDIPNGMEFSYMRV
-1103 KWHGDEYDASKVT
+1103 KWHGDEDAASKVT

-1125 GWEFRENDSTN
+1125 DWEFRENDSPN
-1136 DNGNSEHTIYYVNID
+1136 DNKKSEHTIYYVSKD
-1151 RKQTKIR
+1151 KKRTMIR

-1169 NNSVDVQVVCRITDP
+1169 NNSVDVQVVCRVTDP
-1184 QVLLGAQPSDFIN
+1184 QVLLGAQPNNFIN
-1197 KVTLQKNGKDI
+1197 KVTLQKDGKDI
-1208 ATSSSQVPVKLNKTD
+1208 ATSSSKVPVQLTKTD
-1223 KNIVKEIAKKNG
+1223 KNIDKQLAETNG
-1235 QKLEFEINTN
+1235 QKLKFEINTN

-1255 NGGLTLVDRLGDNL
+1255 NGELTLVDKLGDNL
-1269 RLDITSVKVYKNNN
+1269 KLDTTSVKVFNSNN
-1283 EEVTGCVIAYQD
+1283 EELTNCKKSYQNNI
-1295 KTLEISN
+1295 LEIK
-1302 IPNDVPI
+1302 IPNNIPI
-1309 KIRYTVTVNMKPGDP
+1309 KITYTATVNAKPGHS

-1338 NGGDTVLESYSY
+1338 NGGKTVQESYSY
-1350 SVSGTIGASSVVNFK
+1350 NVSGTIGASSVVNFK
-1365 LTKLDQNNLDKVLKG
+1365 LTKQDENDIDKVLNG
-1380 ATFQIEKCTFDEY
+1380 ATFKIEKCTFDEY
-1393 GKMATSDKMD
+1393 GKMTTSEISTP
-1403 LTTGD
+1403 TTGN

-1421 YKITETKAP
+1421 YRITETKAP

-1435 NKEPIYIFDVYKAK
+1435 NDKPTYILDVTK
-1449 DSDVDTITQY
+1449 DNESYVDTVKQY
-1459 LKTEDLRVSYQE
+1459 LKNIDLEVSYQE
-1471 ENFSLGVTNHKGE
+1471 ENFNLQVRNHKGE

-1511 YDDPNKLEKPL
+1511 YDDKNTRL
-1522 QPPKTI
+1522 QPIKTI

-1553 YELDDKDQPITD
+1553 YELDDQGNPITD
-1565 TSKEVTINTM
+1565 SSKEVTINTM

-1580 YKNETK
+1580 YEKNGITLSSEK
-1586 NTDTSSAQNGETIV
+1586 NSETIV

-1613 GSVGTLI
+1613 GSMGTLI

-1634 CLSNINKNNRKEKR
+1634 CLSNINKNKRKEKR

>member
-1 MIVQEYLR
+1 MQEYLR

-49 DKEEHTHTAECYDEN
+49 EKEEHTHTAECYDEN
-64 NELICEKEEHTHTDD
+64 NELVCEKEEHTHTDD

-115 TTTETTTETTKQP
+115 TETTTETTKQP
-128 FDLSLDANKDKIKS
+128 FDLSSEANKDKITS
-142 IDVYYKDASDKWQS
+142 VFMYYKDADDKWQN
-156 LNSGTADPNSTE
+156 LDKGDAKPNSTE
-168 LYLKVEFY
+168 LYLKVEFDK
-176 EIDTEVLLEQHDGIL
+176 INTKNLLEQHNGIL
-191 VYSLPD
+191 LYSLPD

-205 GNGNLLAGERNIGTI
+205 GNGTLLAGDKNIGTI
-220 EIENNQVKITLKKDY
+220 EIEKNKVKFTLDQTY
-235 LNELVTNSSNQL
+235 LKGLVDKGSNQL
-247 DGSFYVKGQIDLTE
+247 NGSFYVKGQIDLTK
-261 INKNNGQATLVV
+261 INQNNGEAKLVV
-273 GKKTVTLDYG
+273 GDKTVTLNYG

-288 EFGSVTI
+288 KFGSV
-295 DKQIPNVDKK
+295 DMKKEMSNVDKV
-305 DNSLTYTVTVTAGKD
+305 NNYLTYTVTVTAGKD
-320 GCKGLYVVDKF
+320 GCKDLYVVDKF
-331 TSNSNLVSYLGNI
+331 TSNANLVSYAGNI

-352 SEDNRK
+352 SEDNNK
-358 DPCDP
+358 DP
-363 FETIEKSSSQ
+363 FETIISGAT
-373 SHGKIYKAN
+373 HGKIYKAS
-382 IPDSNQT
+382 IPDATTKIPDAGVSD
-389 NITNPYIVW
+389 ITNPCIVW
-398 NIGNMEPN
+398 HIGDMKPN
-406 EIRTLTYYVKLKDK
+406 ESRTLTYYVKLNDK
-420 ESLNGNTINNSASLY
+420 ANLSGQTIKNNASLY
-435 SKGSTDTYDKGI
+435 SKSSKDIYEKKVDDKNRN
-447 GTAKFTPKIDYSN
+447 AEFTPKIDYSN
-460 QFTKTVDGNIT
+460 QFTKTVNGNIT

-482 KSYISIHEATSNYTI
+482 KSFISIHEATSNYTI
-497 KNLQFYDYLKHDL
+497 KNFQFYDYLKHDM
-510 NTEINDD
+510 NTEIDAD
-517 LLQYIHFNKSSFK
+517 LLQYIHFDRNSFK
-530 LYKNNDNN
+530 LYMNNDND
-538 PVDASQYNIKWST
+538 PVDSSQYNIKWST
-551 DNTEFKEW
+551 DNTNFKEW
-559 NENDNFRS
+559 SENDNFRS
-567 FVLSGNEDT
+567 FLLSGNKNN
-576 PINLSPGDSCYITY
+576 PINLSPGESCYITY

-598 FAKLHTDSINA
+598 FAKLHTDSIHA

-617 DNVDKQSKFT
+617 DNVNKRDDFA

-648 VEHTAT
+648 VEQTAT

-664 DRFIYENKAI
+664 DRFIYENNKI
-674 QKDST
+674 IKDLT
-679 SDTSFTIPEG
+679 SNTNFTIPEG

-702 DFNVNEVKMT
+702 DFNVNEVTMT

-724 YMKVDALEA
+724 YMKVEALEA
-733 EVNSQKLQ
+733 DSISRDLNKGTNDTYTLNS
-741 WDEASQNYKLQSTY
+741 NYTT
-755 NVVETKWVKIDDQ
+755 VDTKWIKIDDQ
-768 NSFSLKPS
+768 QSFSLKPS
-776 ELGWTDKNYYAYRF
+776 ALGWTDKNYAYRF

-800 TFTETKVKNKF
+800 AFTETKVKNKF

-817 KKGTGEFTF
+817 KKGDGTFTF

-844 LKANKQSWYYK
+844 LNANKQSWYYK
-855 EPNTDSNTW
+855 EPDSNTW
-864 ANGELY
+864 TNGELY

-924 DIEDLKNKSGLTPI
+924 DIEDLKNNSGLAPI
-938 NDKFISQLNGT
+938 DDKFNSQLNGT

-1036 QIGADKKGNGD
+1036 QIGADKKNNGD
-1047 ADPSKIDTN
+1047 ADPSKIDTK
-1056 LLNKSLNKSHGV
+1056 LLENSKDVFNSKGV

-1089 DDIPDGMEFSYMRV
+1089 DDIPNGMEFSYMRV
-1103 KWHGDEYDASKVT
+1103 KWHGDEYDASQVK

-1125 GWEFRENDSTN
+1125 GWEFRENNSTN
-1136 DNGNSEHTIYYVNID
+1136 DNGNSEHTIYYVSKD
-1151 RKQTKIR
+1151 KKQTMIR

-1169 NNSVDVQVVCRITDP
+1169 NNSVDVQVVCRVTDP
-1184 QVLLGAQPSDFIN
+1184 QVLLGAQPSDFTN

-1208 ATSSSQVPVKLNKTD
+1208 ATSSSNVPVQLDDTD
-1223 KNIVKEIAKKNG
+1223 KNIDKKLVNKNG
-1235 QKLEFEINTN
+1235 QKLDFEINTN

-1255 NGGLTLVDRLGDNL
+1255 NGELTLVDKLGDNL
-1269 RLDITSVKVYKNNN
+1269 RLDTTSVKVFNSNN
-1283 EEVTGCVIAYQD
+1283 EELTNCKKSYQNNI
-1295 KTLEISN
+1295 LEIK
-1302 IPNDVPI
+1302 IPNNIPI
-1309 KIRYTVTVNMKPGDP
+1309 KITYTATVNAKPGDS

-1338 NGGDTVLESYSY
+1338 NGGKTVQQSYSY
-1350 SVSGTIGASSVVNFK
+1350 NVSGTIGASSVVNFK
-1365 LTKLDQNNLDKVLKG
+1365 LTKQDENDIDKVLNG
-1380 ATFQIEKCTFDEY
+1380 ATFKIEKCEFDEY
-1393 GKMATSDKMD
+1393 GNMTTSDISTP
-1403 LTTGD
+1403 TTGN

-1421 YKITETKAP
+1421 YKITETQAP

-1449 DSDVDTITQY
+1449 DNDVAPIKQY
-1459 LKTEDLRVSYQE
+1459 LKDADLRVSYQE
-1471 ENFSLGVTNHKGE
+1471 ENFSLNVMNHKGE
-1484 ITVVKKFIND
+1484 ITVVKKFINA

-1499 TKPVSGTYRFGL
+1499 IKPVSGTYRFGL
-1511 YDDPNKLEKPL
+1511 YDDKNTLL
-1522 QPPKTI
+1522 QPIKTI
-1528 TYSANDNPDK
+1528 TYSANDNQDK

-1565 TSKEVTINTM
+1565 RSKEVTINTM

-1613 GSVGTLI
+1613 GSIGTLI
-1620 YRLLGATLVVASLI
+1620 YRLLGATLVVASII
-1634 CLSNINKNNRKEKR
+1634 CLSNINKKNRKENR
-1648 RKR
+1648 RKK

>member
-1 MIVQEYLR
+1 
-9 RLLKDKARLRKW
+9 
-21 KRIMIALSCI
+21 MIALSCI

-49 DKEEHTHTAECYDEN
+49 DKEEHTHIAECYDEN

-87 EQEEVVKDEPETQN
+87 EQEEAVKDEPETQN
-101 KDEQVSQESEEETT
+101 KDEQVSQVSEGE

-128 FDLSLDANKDKIKS
+128 FDLSSDANKDKLKS
-142 IDVYYKDASDKWQS
+142 IVIYYKDEYGKWKN
-156 LNSGTADPNSTE
+156 LDSGNGNPNSTE
-168 LYLKVEFY
+168 LYLKVEFDK
-176 EIDTEVLLEQHDGIL
+176 INTKNLLEQHNGIL
-191 VYSLPD
+191 LYSLPD

-205 GNGNLLAGERNIGTI
+205 GNGTLLAGDKNIGTI
-220 EIENNQVKITLKKDY
+220 EIEKNKVKFTLDQTY
-235 LNELVTNSSNQL
+235 LKGLVDKGSNQL
-247 DGSFYVKGQIDLTE
+247 NGSFYVKGQIDLTK
-261 INKNNGQATLVV
+261 INQNNGEAKLVV
-273 GKKTVTLDYG
+273 GNKTVILDYG

-288 EFGSVTI
+288 EFGNVTI

-331 TSNSNLVSYLGNI
+331 TSNANLVSYLGNI
-344 SSTETTLT
+344 SSTETELNST
-352 SEDNRK
+352 DNK
-358 DPCDP
+358 QDP

-373 SHGKIYKAN
+373 SHGKIYKAK
-382 IPDSNQT
+382 IPDSNTKIPTSGEQ
-389 NITNPYIVW
+389 NITNPCIVW

-420 ESLNGNTINNSASLY
+420 ESLNGNTIKNSASLY
-435 SKGSTDTYDKGI
+435 SKGSTDTYDKEVD
-447 GTAKFTPKIDYSN
+447 TAEFTPKIDYDGL
-460 QFTKTVDGNIT
+460 FTKTVDGNIT
-471 RNKDG
+471 RNLDG

-482 KSYISIHEATSNYTI
+482 KSSISIKKDTSNYTI

-517 LLQYIHFNKSSFK
+517 LLKYIHFDRNSFK
-530 LYKNNDNN
+530 LYKNNN

-559 NENDNFRS
+559 NDKDNFRS
-567 FVLSGNEDT
+567 FVLSGNENT

-648 VEHTAT
+648 VEKTAT
-654 TSSKIETMSG
+654 TSSKTETMSG

-679 SDTSFTIPEG
+679 SNTSFTIPEG

-712 DTLTSK
+712 DTLTSN

-768 NSFSLKPS
+768 KTFSLKPS
-776 ELGWTDKNYYAYRF
+776 ELGWTNKNYAYRF
-790 TYYAK
+790 TYYAR
-795 PDNLD
+795 PDDLS

-817 KKGTGEFTF
+817 KKRDGTITTF
-826 NKEDVSKE
+826 DKEDVSRE
-834 TTLTIKGNLN
+834 TTLTIQGNLN
-844 LKANKQSWYYK
+844 LTANKQSWYHK
-855 EPNTDSNTW
+855 EPDSNTW
-864 ANGELY
+864 TNGELY

-890 KTGDGITPS
+890 KTGDGITQS
-899 NLRQGSLVGIY
+899 NLQEGSLVGIY

-924 DIEDLKNKSGLTPI
+924 DIEDLKNNSGLTPI

-991 NSIYIKEDGEYV
+991 NSIYIKEDGNYV
-1003 SEIPAE
+1003 SEIVAE

-1047 ADPSKIDTN
+1047 ADPSKIDTK
-1056 LLNKSLNKSHGV
+1056 LLDNSKGV

-1089 DDIPDGMEFSYMRV
+1089 DDIPVGMEFSYMRV
-1103 KWHGDEYDASKVT
+1103 KWHGDEYDASQVK

-1125 GWEFRENDSTN
+1125 GWEFRENYSEN
-1136 DNGNSEHTIYYVNID
+1136 DNKNSEHTIYYVNTNK
-1151 RKQTKIR
+1151 KQTKIR

-1184 QVLLGAQPSDFIN
+1184 QVLLGAQPSDFVN

-1435 NKEPIYIFDVYKAK
+1435 NKEPIYIFDVNKAK

-1459 LKTEDLRVSYQE
+1459 LKTEDLRVRYQE

-1553 YELDDKDQPITD
+1553 YELDDQDKPITD

-1580 YKNETK
+1580 YKNETQ

-1613 GSVGTLI
+1613 GSMGTLI

>member
-1 MIVQEYLR
+1 
-9 RLLKDKARLRKW
+9 
-21 KRIMIALSCI
+21 
-31 VVVCTVY
+31 
-38 ALSLPAQTLTC
+38 
-49 DKEEHTHTAECYDEN
+49 
-64 NELICEKEEHTHTDD
+64 
-79 CNKQEEVN
+79 
-87 EQEEVVKDEPETQN
+87 
-101 KDEQVSQESEEETT
+101 
-115 TTTETTTETTKQP
+115 
-128 FDLSLDANKDKIKS
+128 
-142 IDVYYKDASDKWQS
+142 
-156 LNSGTADPNSTE
+156 
-168 LYLKVEFY
+168 
-176 EIDTEVLLEQHDGIL
+176 
-191 VYSLPD
+191 
-197 FMRDFEKA
+197 MR
-205 GNGNLLAGERNIGTI
+205 
-220 EIENNQVKITLKKDY
+220 ITLKKDY

-247 DGSFYVKGQIDLTE
+247 DGSFYVKGQIDLTK
-261 INKNNGQATLVV
+261 INNTDGKATLVV
-273 GKKTVTLDYG
+273 GKKTVILDYG
-283 PDCIE
+283 KECIE
-288 EFGSVTI
+288 KFGSVTI
-295 DKQIPNVDKK
+295 DKQISNVDKV
-305 DNSLTYTVTVTAGKD
+305 NNYLTYTVTVTAGKD

-331 TSNSNLVSYLGNI
+331 TSNANLVSYAGNI

-352 SEDNRK
+352 SNDNK
-358 DPCDP
+358 KDP
-363 FETIEKSSSQ
+363 FEMPIEA
-373 SHGKIYKAN
+373 SHGKIYKAD
-382 IPDSNQT
+382 IPDATTKIPKPGASE
-389 NITNPYIVW
+389 IKNPCIVW
-398 NIGNMEPN
+398 NIGNMGPN
-406 EIRTLTYYVKLKDK
+406 ESRMLTYYVKLNDK
-420 ESLNGNTINNSASLY
+420 ESLKDKPIDNSASLY
-435 SKGSTDTYDKGI
+435 SKGSTDTYDKGSEK
-447 GTAKFTPKIDYSN
+447 ASFTPTIVYSS
-460 QFTKTVDGNIT
+460 FEKYVDGTIK
-471 RNKDG
+471 RNSDG

-482 KSYISIHEATSNYTI
+482 KSLIFFKKDESNYTI
-497 KNLQFYDYLKHDL
+497 KNLQFYDYLKHNM
-510 NTEINDD
+510 NTEIDAD
-517 LLQYIHFNKSSFK
+517 LLQYIHFDRNSFK
-530 LYKNNDNN
+530 LYMNNNN
-538 PVDASQYNIKWST
+538 EPVDSSQYNIKWST
-551 DNTEFKEW
+551 KTDNTGFQEW
-559 NENDNFRS
+559 DDKVNFRS
-567 FVLSGNEDT
+567 FVLSGNKDN
-576 PINLSPGDSCYITY
+576 PINLSPGESCYITY
-590 SVTVKPEA
+590 NVIVKPEA
-598 FAKLHTDSINA
+598 FAKLHTDSIRA

-617 DNVDKQSKFT
+617 DNVNKRNDFA

-634 SISNIKTYE
+634 SIANIKTYE

-648 VEHTAT
+648 VEQTAT
-654 TSSKIETMSG
+654 TTSKAETMSG

-679 SDTSFTIPEG
+679 SNTTFTIPEG

-702 DFNVNEVKMT
+702 DFNVNEVTMT

-724 YMKVDALEA
+724 YMKVEALEA
-733 EVNSQKLQ
+733 EVNSQELQ
-741 WDEASQNYKLQSTY
+741 WDEASQNYKLQPTY

-768 NSFSLKPS
+768 NSFSLKPYD
-776 ELGWTDKNYYAYRF
+776 LGWTDKNYAYRF

-817 KKGTGEFTF
+817 KKGDGTF
-826 NKEDVSKE
+826 KFNQEDFSRE
-834 TTLTIKGNLN
+834 TTLTIKGNLD
-844 LKANKQSWYYK
+844 LTANKQSWYYK
-855 EPNTDSNTW
+855 EPDSNTW
-864 ANGELY
+864 TNGELY

-880 NKDMVFRDLI
+880 NKDMEFRDLI
-890 KTGDGITPS
+890 KTGDGITQS
-899 NLRQGSLVGIY
+899 TLRQGSLVGIY
-910 KGTLPEGKNISDYK
+910 KGTLPDGKNISDYK
-924 DIEDLKNKSGLTPI
+924 DIEDLKIKSGLTPI
-938 NDKFISQLNGT
+938 DGKFTSQLNGT

-1003 SEIPAE
+1003 SEIVAE

-1023 QVFKYDGTKVTTL
+1023 QVFKYDGTTVTTL
-1036 QIGADKKGNGD
+1036 QIGADKKNNGD
-1047 ADPSKIDTN
+1047 ADPSKIDTK
-1056 LLNKSLNKSHGV
+1056 LLENSKDVFNSKGV

-1079 GQLSGDYDVI
+1079 GQLSGNYDVI

-1125 GWEFRENDSTN
+1125 GWEFRENYSEN
-1136 DNGNSEHTIYYVNID
+1136 DNKNSEHTIYYVSKD
-1151 RKQTKIR
+1151 KKQTKIR

-1184 QVLLGAQPSDFIN
+1184 QVLLGAQSSDFTN

-1208 ATSSSQVPVKLNKTD
+1208 ATSSSQVPVQLDDTD
-1223 KNIVKEIAKKNG
+1223 KNIDKKLVNKNG

-1255 NGGLTLVDRLGDNL
+1255 NGELTLVDKLGDNL
-1269 RLDITSVKVYKNNN
+1269 KLDTTSVKVFNSNN
-1283 EEVTGCVIAYQD
+1283 EELTNCKKSYQNNI
-1295 KTLEISN
+1295 LEIK
-1302 IPNDVPI
+1302 IPNNIPI
-1309 KIRYTVTVNMKPGDP
+1309 KITYTATVNAKPGDS

-1338 NGGDTVLESYSY
+1338 NGGKTVKKSYSY
-1350 SVSGTIGASSVVNFK
+1350 NVSGTIGASSVVKFK
-1365 LTKLDQNNLDKVLKG
+1365 LTKQDENDIDKVLNG
-1380 ATFQIEKCTFDEY
+1380 ATFKIEKCTFDEY
-1393 GKMATSDKMD
+1393 GKMTTSDISTA
-1403 LTTGD
+1403 TTDENGNI
-1408 DGTIAQNLQYDTL
+1408 TKNLEYNTL

-1435 NKEPIYIFDVYKAK
+1435 NKEPIYIFDVNKAK

-1459 LKTEDLRVSYQE
+1459 LKTEDLRVRYQE

-1511 YDDPNKLEKPL
+1511 YDDKNTQL
-1522 QPPKTI
+1522 QPIKTI
-1528 TYSANDNPDK
+1528 TYSANDTPDK

-1580 YKNETK
+1580 YKNETQ
-1586 NTDTSSAQNGETIV
+1586 NTDTSSARNGETIV

-1613 GSVGTLI
+1613 GSMGTLI
-1620 YRLLGATLVVASLI
+1620 YRLLGATLVVASVI

>member
-1 MIVQEYLR
+1 
-9 RLLKDKARLRKW
+9 
-21 KRIMIALSCI
+21 MIALSCI

-79 CNKQEEVN
+79 CYKQEEVN
-87 EQEEVVKDEPETQN
+87 EQEEVVNNEPETIN
-101 KDEQVSQESEEETT
+101 NEQVSQESEETTAT
-115 TTTETTTETTKQP
+115 TTTETTTQP
-128 FDLSLDANKDKIKS
+128 FDLSSEANKDKITS
-142 IDVYYKDASDKWQS
+142 IVMYFKDENGTWNNLEDGNASPS
-156 LNSGTADPNSTE
+156 STE
-168 LYLKVEFY
+168 LYLKVEFDK
-176 EIDTEVLLEQHDGIL
+176 IDTKNLLEQHNGIL
-191 VYSLPD
+191 VYSLPK

-220 EIENNQVKITLKKDY
+220 EIENNQAKITLKKDY

-247 DGSFYVKGQIDLTE
+247 DGSFYVKGQIDLTK
-261 INKNNGQATLVV
+261 INNTDGKATLTV
-273 GKKTVTLDYG
+273 GNKTVTLDYG

-288 EFGSVTI
+288 KFGSV
-295 DKQIPNVDKK
+295 DMKKEMSNVDKV
-305 DNSLTYTVTVTAGKD
+305 NNYLTYTVTVTAGKD
-320 GCKGLYVVDKF
+320 GCKDLYVVDKF

-344 SSTETTLT
+344 STTETELNST
-352 SEDNRK
+352 DNK
-358 DPCDP
+358 QDP

-373 SHGKIYKAN
+373 SHGKIYKAK
-382 IPDSNQT
+382 IPDSNT
-389 NITNPYIVW
+389 KIPASGEPNITNPCIVW

-420 ESLNGNTINNSASLY
+420 ESLNGNTINNSALLY
-435 SKGSTDTYDKGI
+435 SQSSTDTYDKGT
-447 GTAKFTPKIDYSN
+447 GNADFAPKIDYDGL
-460 QFTKTVDGNIT
+460 FKKTVDGNIT
-471 RNKDG
+471 RNADDG

-482 KSYISIHEATSNYTI
+482 KSSISIKKDTSNYTI

-510 NTEINDD
+510 NTEINAD
-517 LLQYIHFNKSSFK
+517 LLQYIHFDKSTFK
-530 LYKNNDNN
+530 LYKNNSV
-538 PVDASQYNIKWST
+538 VDSAKYNIKWST

-559 NENDNFRS
+559 NDKDNFRS

-576 PINLSPGDSCYITY
+576 PINLSPGESCYITY

-598 FAKLHTDSINA
+598 FAKLHTDSIHA

-617 DNVDKQSKFT
+617 DNVNKRDDFA

-648 VEHTAT
+648 VEKTAT
-654 TSSKIETMSG
+654 TSSKTETMSG
-664 DRFIYENKAI
+664 DRFIYENKEI

-679 SDTSFTIPEG
+679 PNTSFTIPEG

-702 DFNVNEVKMT
+702 DFNVNEVTMT

-724 YMKVDALEA
+724 YMKVEALEA
-733 EVNSQKLQ
+733 DSISRDLNKGTNDTYTLNS
-741 WDEASQNYKLQSTY
+741 NYTR
-755 NVVETKWVKIDDQ
+755 VDTKWVKINGQ
-768 NSFSLKPS
+768 KTFSLKPS
-776 ELGWTDKNYYAYRF
+776 ELGWTDKNYAYRF
-790 TYYAK
+790 TYYAR
-795 PDNLD
+795 PDDLS

-817 KKGTGEFTF
+817 KKGDGTFTF
-826 NKEDVSKE
+826 NKEDVSRE

-844 LKANKQSWYYK
+844 LNANKQSWYYK
-855 EPNTDSNTW
+855 EPDSNTW
-864 ANGELY
+864 TNGELY

-899 NLRQGSLVGIY
+899 TLQDGSLVGIY
-910 KGTLPEGKNISDYK
+910 KGTLLEGKNISDYK
-924 DIEDLKNKSGLTPI
+924 DIEDLKIKSGLTPI
-938 NDKFISQLNGT
+938 DGKFTSQLNGT

-954 TAKDDI
+954 TANDDI
-960 QLGNEKVYM
+960 QLGDEKVYM

-984 RDTKTYK
+984 RDTKTFK
-991 NSIYIKEDGEYV
+991 NSISIEEDGEYV
-1003 SEIPAE
+1003 SEIVAE

-1036 QIGADKKGNGD
+1036 QIGADKKNNGD
-1047 ADPSKIDTN
+1047 ADPSKIDTK
-1056 LLNKSLNKSHGV
+1056 LLENSKDVFNSKGV

-1089 DDIPDGMEFSYMRV
+1089 DDIPNGMEFSYMRV
-1103 KWHGDEYDASKVT
+1103 KWHGDEDAASKVT

-1125 GWEFRENDSTN
+1125 DWEFRENDSPN
-1136 DNGNSEHTIYYVNID
+1136 DNKKSEHTIYYVSKD
-1151 RKQTKIR
+1151 KKRTMIR

-1169 NNSVDVQVVCRITDP
+1169 NNSVDVQVVCRVTDP
-1184 QVLLGAQPSDFIN
+1184 QVLLGAQPNNFIN
-1197 KVTLQKNGKDI
+1197 KVTLQKDGKDI
-1208 ATSSSQVPVKLNKTD
+1208 ATSSSKVPVQLTKTD
-1223 KNIVKEIAKKNG
+1223 KNIDKQLAETNG
-1235 QKLEFEINTN
+1235 QKLKFEINTN

-1255 NGGLTLVDRLGDNL
+1255 NGELTLVDKLGDNL
-1269 RLDITSVKVYKNNN
+1269 KLDTTSVKVFNSNN
-1283 EEVTGCVIAYQD
+1283 EELTNCKKSYQNNI
-1295 KTLEISN
+1295 LEIK
-1302 IPNDVPI
+1302 IPNNIPI
-1309 KIRYTVTVNMKPGDP
+1309 KITYTATVNAKPGHS

-1338 NGGDTVLESYSY
+1338 NGGKTVQESYSY
-1350 SVSGTIGASSVVNFK
+1350 NVSGTIGASSVVNFK
-1365 LTKLDQNNLDKVLKG
+1365 LTKQDENDIDKVLNG
-1380 ATFQIEKCTFDEY
+1380 ATFKIEKCTFDEY
-1393 GKMATSDKMD
+1393 GKMTTSEISTP
-1403 LTTGD
+1403 TTGN

-1421 YKITETKAP
+1421 YRITETKAP

-1435 NKEPIYIFDVYKAK
+1435 NDKPTYILDVTK
-1449 DSDVDTITQY
+1449 DNESYVDTVKQY
-1459 LKTEDLRVSYQE
+1459 LKNIDLEVSYQE
-1471 ENFSLGVTNHKGE
+1471 ENFNLQVRNHKGE

-1511 YDDPNKLEKPL
+1511 YDDKNTRL
-1522 QPPKTI
+1522 QPIKTI

-1553 YELDDKDQPITD
+1553 YELDDQGNPITD
-1565 TSKEVTINTM
+1565 SSKEVTINTM

-1580 YKNETK
+1580 YEKNGITLSSEK
-1586 NTDTSSAQNGETIV
+1586 NSETIV

-1613 GSVGTLI
+1613 GSMGTLI

-1634 CLSNINKNNRKEKR
+1634 CLSNINKNKRKEKR

>member
-1 MIVQEYLR
+1 
-9 RLLKDKARLRKW
+9 
-21 KRIMIALSCI
+21 MIALSCI

-38 ALSLPAQTLTC
+38 ALSLPAQTLAC
-49 DKEEHTHTAECYDEN
+49 DKEEHTHTSECYDEN
-64 NELICEKEEHTHTDD
+64 NELICDKEEHTHTDD

-87 EQEEVVKDEPETQN
+87 EQEEIVNESETQN
-101 KDEQVSQESEEETT
+101 KDEQEAQVSEEETTT

-128 FDLSLDANKDKIKS
+128 FDLSSEANKDKITS
-142 IDVYYKDASDKWQS
+142 VFMYYKDADDKWQN
-156 LNSGTADPNSTE
+156 LDKGDAKPNSTE
-168 LYLKVEFY
+168 LYLKVEFDK
-176 EIDTEVLLEQHDGIL
+176 INTKNLLEQHNGIL
-191 VYSLPD
+191 LYSLPD

-205 GNGNLLAGERNIGTI
+205 GNGTLLAGDKNIGTI
-220 EIENNQVKITLKKDY
+220 EIEKNKVKFTLDQTY
-235 LNELVTNSSNQL
+235 LKGLVDKGSNQL
-247 DGSFYVKGQIDLTE
+247 NGSFYVKGQIDLTK
-261 INKNNGQATLVV
+261 INQNNGEAKLVV
-273 GKKTVTLDYG
+273 GNKTVTLDYG

-288 EFGSVTI
+288 KFGSV
-295 DKQIPNVDKK
+295 DMKKEMSNVDKV
-305 DNSLTYTVTVTAGKD
+305 NNYLTYTVTVTAGKD
-320 GCKGLYVVDKF
+320 GCKDLYVVDKF
-331 TSNSNLVSYLGNI
+331 TSNANLVSYAGNI

-352 SEDNRK
+352 SEDNNK
-358 DPCDP
+358 DP
-363 FETIEKSSSQ
+363 FETIISGAT
-373 SHGKIYKAN
+373 HGKIYKAS
-382 IPDSNQT
+382 IPDATTKIPDAGVSD
-389 NITNPYIVW
+389 ITNPCIVW
-398 NIGNMEPN
+398 HIGDMKPN
-406 EIRTLTYYVKLKDK
+406 ESRTLTYYVKLNDK
-420 ESLNGNTINNSASLY
+420 ANLSGQTIKNNASLY
-435 SKGSTDTYDKGI
+435 SKSSKDIYEKKVDDKNRN
-447 GTAKFTPKIDYSN
+447 AEFTPKIDYSN
-460 QFTKTVDGNIT
+460 QFTKTVNGNIT
-471 RNKDG
+471 RNSDG

-482 KSYISIHEATSNYTI
+482 KSFISIHEATSNYTI
-497 KNLQFYDYLKHDL
+497 KNFQFYDYLKHDM
-510 NTEINDD
+510 NTEIDAD
-517 LLQYIHFNKSSFK
+517 LLQYIHFDRNSFK
-530 LYKNNDNN
+530 LYMNNDND
-538 PVDASQYNIKWST
+538 PVDSSQYNIKWST
-551 DNTEFKEW
+551 DNTNFKEW
-559 NENDNFRS
+559 SENDNFRS
-567 FVLSGNEDT
+567 FLLSGNKNN
-576 PINLSPGDSCYITY
+576 PINLSPGESCYITY
-590 SVTVKPEA
+590 NVTVKPEA
-598 FAKLHTDSINA
+598 FAKLHTDSIHA
-609 FNRFIAHA
+609 FNRFVAHA
-617 DNVDKQSKFT
+617 DNVNKRDDFA

-648 VEHTAT
+648 VEQTAT
-654 TSSKIETMSG
+654 TSAQTETMTGERYDYTDSG
-664 DRFIYENKAI
+664 II
-674 QKDST
+674 KDST

-702 DFNVNEVKMT
+702 DFNVNEVTMT

-724 YMKVDALEA
+724 YMKVEALKA

-755 NVVETKWVKIDDQ
+755 NVVETKWVNIDDQ
-768 NSFSLKPS
+768 NSFSLKPYD
-776 ELGWTDKNYYAYRF
+776 LGWTDKNYAYRF
-790 TYYAK
+790 TYYAR
-795 PDNLD
+795 PDDLS

-817 KKGTGEFTF
+817 KKGDGTFKF

-844 LKANKQSWYYK
+844 LNANKQSWYYK
-855 EPNTDSNTW
+855 EPDSNTW
-864 ANGELY
+864 TNGELY

-924 DIEDLKNKSGLTPI
+924 DIEDLKNNSGLAPI
-938 NDKFISQLNGT
+938 DDKFNSQLNGT

-954 TAKDDI
+954 TAKENI
-960 QLGNEKVYM
+960 GLGNEKVYM

-1036 QIGADKKGNGD
+1036 QIGADKKNNGD
-1047 ADPSKIDTN
+1047 ADPSKIDTK
-1056 LLNKSLNKSHGV
+1056 LLNKSCGV

-1103 KWHGDEYDASKVT
+1103 KWHGDEDAASKVT

-1125 GWEFRENDSTN
+1125 GWEFRENDSPN
-1136 DNGNSEHTIYYVNID
+1136 DNKKSEHTIYYVSKD
-1151 RKQTKIR
+1151 KKRTMIR

-1197 KVTLQKNGKDI
+1197 KVTLQKDGKDI
-1208 ATSSSQVPVKLNKTD
+1208 ATSSSKVPVQLNETD
-1223 KNIVKEIAKKNG
+1223 KNIDKKLAKENG

-1245 QLGQTLPTND
+1245 KLGQTLPTND
-1255 NGGLTLVDRLGDNL
+1255 NGGLTLVDRLGENL
-1269 RLDITSVKVYKNNN
+1269 KLDTTSVKVFNSNN
-1283 EEVTGCVIAYQD
+1283 EELTNCKKSYQNNI
-1295 KTLEISN
+1295 LEIK
-1302 IPNDVPI
+1302 IPNNIPI
-1309 KIRYTVTVNMKPGDP
+1309 KITYTATVNAKPGDS

-1338 NGGDTVLESYSY
+1338 KGGGTVQQSYSY
-1350 SVSGTIGASSVVNFK
+1350 NVSGTIGASSVVNFK
-1365 LTKLDQNNLDKVLKG
+1365 LTKQDENDMDKVLSG
-1380 ATFQIEKCTFDEY
+1380 ATFKIEKCTFDEY
-1393 GKMATSDKMD
+1393 GKMTTSEISTP
-1403 LTTGD
+1403 TTGN

-1421 YKITETKAP
+1421 YRITETKAP

-1435 NKEPIYIFDVYKAK
+1435 DDEPIYILDVKKGNESY
-1449 DSDVDTITQY
+1449 VDTVKQY
-1459 LKTEDLRVSYQE
+1459 LKNINLEVSYQE
-1471 ENFSLGVTNHKGE
+1471 ENFNLQVRNHKGE

-1499 TKPVSGTYRFGL
+1499 TKPVSGTYSFGL
-1511 YDDPNKLEKPL
+1511 YDDNNKLDKPL
-1522 QPPKTI
+1522 QTKTI
-1528 TYSANDNPDK
+1528 VYSADDTQNK
-1538 SVKFENLELDKTYYV
+1538 SVKFENLELKKTYYV
-1553 YELDDKDQPITD
+1553 YELDAKDQPITD

-1586 NTDTSSAQNGETIV
+1586 KTDTSSAQNGETIV

-1613 GSVGTLI
+1613 GSMGTLI

>member
-1 MIVQEYLR
+1 MQEYLR

-38 ALSLPAQTLTC
+38 ALSLPAQTMTC

-64 NELICEKEEHTHTDD
+64 NELICEKEEHTHNED
-79 CNKQEEVN
+79 CYKQEEVN

-101 KDEQVSQESEEETT
+101 DDEQVSQESEEETT
-115 TTTETTTETTKQP
+115 TTTTTETTTEP
-128 FDLSLDANKDKIKS
+128 FDLSSDANKEKIKS
-142 IDVYYKDASDKWQS
+142 VDVYYKDANDKWQS
-156 LNSGTADPNSTE
+156 LNEGNADPNSTE
-168 LYLKVEFY
+168 LYLKVDFDK
-176 EIDTEVLLEQHDGIL
+176 IDTKNLLEQHNGIL
-191 VYSLPD
+191 VYSLPK

-220 EIENNQVKITLKKDY
+220 EIENNQAKITLKKDY

-261 INKNNGQATLVV
+261 INKNNGKATLVV
-273 GKKTVTLDYG
+273 GKKTVILDYG
-283 PDCIE
+283 KECIE
-288 EFGSVTI
+288 KFGSVTI
-295 DKQIPNVDKK
+295 DKQISNVDKV
-305 DNSLTYTVTVTAGKD
+305 NNYLTYTVTVTAGKD

-331 TSNSNLVSYLGNI
+331 TSNANLVSYAGNI

-352 SEDNRK
+352 SNDNK
-358 DPCDP
+358 KDP
-363 FETIEKSSSQ
+363 FEMPIEA
-373 SHGKIYKAN
+373 SHGKIYKAE
-382 IPDSNQT
+382 IPDATTKIPKPGASE
-389 NITNPYIVW
+389 IKNPCIVW
-398 NIGNMEPN
+398 NIGNMGPN
-406 EIRTLTYYVKLKDK
+406 ESRMLTYYVKLNDK
-420 ESLNGNTINNSASLY
+420 ESLKDKPIDNSASLY
-435 SKGSTDTYDKGI
+435 SKGSTDTYDKGSEK
-447 GTAKFTPKIDYSN
+447 ASFTPTIVYSS
-460 QFTKTVDGNIT
+460 FEKYVDGTIK
-471 RNKDG
+471 RNSDG

-482 KSYISIHEATSNYTI
+482 KSLISIKKDESNYTI
-497 KNLQFYDYLKHDL
+497 KNLQFYDYLKHNM
-510 NTEINDD
+510 NTEIDAD
-517 LLQYIHFNKSSFK
+517 LLQYIHFDRNSFK
-530 LYKNNDNN
+530 LYMNNDNK
-538 PVDASQYNIKWST
+538 PVDSSQYNIKWST
-551 DNTEFKEW
+551 KTDNTGFQEW
-559 NENDNFRS
+559 DDKVNFRS
-567 FVLSGNEDT
+567 FVLSGNKDN
-576 PINLSPGDSCYITY
+576 PINLSPGESCYITY
-590 SVTVKPEA
+590 NVIVKPEA
-598 FAKLHTDSINA
+598 FAQMHTDTLHT

-617 DNVDKQSKFT
+617 DNVDKRDDFA

-634 SISNIKTYE
+634 SIANIKTYE
-643 WNGKQ
+643 WNAKQ
-648 VEHTAT
+648 VEKIAT
-654 TSSKIETMSG
+654 TTPKTETMSG
-664 DRFIYENKAI
+664 DRFIYENNAI

-679 SDTSFTIPEG
+679 SNTSFTIPEG

-702 DFNVNEVKMT
+702 DFNVNEVTMT

-724 YMKVDALEA
+724 YMKVEALEA
-733 EVNSQKLQ
+733 DSISRDLNKGTNDTYTLNS
-741 WDEASQNYKLQSTY
+741 NYTT
-755 NVVETKWVKIDDQ
+755 VDTKWIKIDDQ
-768 NSFSLKPS
+768 QSFSLKPS
-776 ELGWTDKNYYAYRF
+776 ALGWTDKNYAYRF

-800 TFTETKVKNKF
+800 AFTETKVKNKF

-817 KKGTGEFTF
+817 KKGTGEFKF
-826 NKEDVSKE
+826 KQEDVSKE

-844 LKANKQSWYYK
+844 LTANKQSWYYK
-855 EPNTDSNTW
+855 EPNKDSNTW
-864 ANGELY
+864 TNGELY
-870 WVVDIGGTQI
+870 WVVDIGGAQI
-880 NKDMVFRDLI
+880 NKGMVFRDLK
-890 KTGDGITPS
+890 KTGDGITES
-899 NLRQGSLVGIY
+899 ILREGSLVGIY
-910 KGTLPEGKNISDYK
+910 KGTLPEEKNISDYK
-924 DIEDLKNKSGLTPI
+924 DIEDLKNNSGLTPI
-938 NDKFISQLNGT
+938 DGKFTSQLNGT

-954 TAKDDI
+954 TANDDI

-1003 SEIPAE
+1003 SEIVAE
-1009 KTLYTSPKILKELG
+1009 KTLYTSPKVLKELG

-1047 ADPSKIDTN
+1047 ADPSKIDTE
-1056 LLNKSLNKSHGV
+1056 LLKKSLNKSRGV

-1103 KWHGDEYDASKVT
+1103 KWHGDEYDASQVK

-1125 GWEFRENDSTN
+1125 GWEFRENNSTN
-1136 DNGNSEHTIYYVNID
+1136 DNGNSEHTIYYVSKD
-1151 RKQTKIR
+1151 KKQTMIR

-1208 ATSSSQVPVKLNKTD
+1208 ATSSSKVPVQLDDTD
-1223 KNIVKEIAKKNG
+1223 KNINKELAKKNG

-1255 NGGLTLVDRLGDNL
+1255 NGELTLVDRLGDNL
-1269 RLDITSVKVYKNNN
+1269 KLDTTSVKVFNSNN
-1283 EEVTGCVIAYQD
+1283 EELTNCKKSYQNNI
-1295 KTLEISN
+1295 LEIK
-1302 IPNDVPI
+1302 IPNNIPI
-1309 KIRYTVTVNMKPGDP
+1309 KITYTATVNAKPGDS

-1338 NGGDTVLESYSY
+1338 NGGETVQERCSYN
-1350 SVSGTIGASSVVNFK
+1350 VSGTIGASSVVNFK
-1365 LTKLDQNNLDKVLKG
+1365 LTKQDENDIDKVLNG
-1380 ATFQIEKCTFDEY
+1380 ATFKIDKCTIEANGDIT
-1393 GKMATSDKMD
+1393 TSDISTV
-1403 LTTGD
+1403 TTD
-1408 DGTIAQNLQYDTL
+1408 ADGTITQNLQYDTL

-1435 NKEPIYIFDVYKAK
+1435 NKEPIYIFDVNKAK

-1459 LKTEDLRVSYQE
+1459 LKTEDLRVRYQE
-1471 ENFSLGVTNHKGE
+1471 ENFSIGVTNHKGE

-1499 TKPVSGTYRFGL
+1499 IKPVSGTYRFGL
-1511 YDDPNKLEKPL
+1511 YDDQNKWL
-1522 QPPKTI
+1522 QTQPI
-1528 TYSANDNPDK
+1528 TYNAGDTQDK
-1538 SVKFENLELDKTYYV
+1538 SVKFENLDLDKTYYV

-1580 YKNETK
+1580 YENNGTAK
-1586 NTDTSSAQNGETIV
+1586 SSAKNGDTVI

-1613 GSVGTLI
+1613 GSIGTLI

>member
-1 MIVQEYLR
+1 MQEYLR
-9 RLLKDKARLRKW
+9 RLLEEKARLKKW
-21 KRIMIALSCI
+21 KKIMIALSCI

-38 ALSLPAQTLTC
+38 ALSLPAQTLAC
-49 DKEEHTHTAECYDEN
+49 NKEEHTHTAECYDEN
-64 NELICEKEEHTHTDD
+64 NALICEKEEHTHTDD
-79 CNKQEEVN
+79 CNKQEEVV
-87 EQEEVVKDEPETQN
+87 EDEPETQN
-101 KDEQVSQESEEETT
+101 DDEQVSQVSEEET
-115 TTTETTTETTKQP
+115 TTTETTTEP
-128 FDLSLDANKDKIKS
+128 FDLSSDANKDKIKS
-142 IDVYYKDASDKWQS
+142 VVMYYKDADNKWQN
-156 LNSGTADPNSTE
+156 LDKGDAKPNSTE
-168 LYLKVEFY
+168 LYLKVDFDK
-176 EIDTEVLLEQHDGIL
+176 IDTKNLLEQHNGIL

-247 DGSFYVKGQIDLTE
+247 DGSFYVKGQIDLTK
-261 INKNNGQATLVV
+261 INQNNGEAKLVV
-273 GKKTVTLDYG
+273 GNKTVTLNYG

-288 EFGSVTI
+288 KFGSV
-295 DKQIPNVDKK
+295 DMKKEMSNVDKV
-305 DNSLTYTVTVTAGKD
+305 NNYLTYTVTVTAGKD
-320 GCKGLYVVDKF
+320 GCKDLYVVDKF
-331 TSNSNLVSYLGNI
+331 TSNANLVSYAGNI

-352 SEDNRK
+352 SEDNNK
-358 DPCDP
+358 DP
-363 FETIEKSSSQ
+363 FETIISGAT
-373 SHGKIYKAN
+373 HGKIYKAS
-382 IPDSNQT
+382 IPDATTKIPDAGVSD
-389 NITNPYIVW
+389 ITNPCIVW
-398 NIGNMEPN
+398 HIGDMKPN
-406 EIRTLTYYVKLKDK
+406 ESRTLTYYVKLNDK
-420 ESLNGNTINNSASLY
+420 ANLSGQTIKNNASLY
-435 SKGSTDTYDKGI
+435 SKSSKDIYEKKVDDKNRN
-447 GTAKFTPKIDYSN
+447 ADFTPKIDYKN
-460 QFTKTVDGNIT
+460 QFTKTVDGNII
-471 RNKDG
+471 RNTDG

-482 KSYISIHEATSNYTI
+482 KSYISIHEDTSNYTI
-497 KNLQFYDYLKHDL
+497 KNLQFYDYLKHDI
-510 NTEINDD
+510 NTDIDAD
-517 LLQYIHFNKSSFK
+517 LLQYIHFDQNSFELHKDNK
-530 LYKNNDNN
+530 L
-538 PVDASQYNIKWST
+538 VDSKEYNIKWST
-551 DNTEFKEW
+551 DNTNFKEW
-559 NENDNFRS
+559 NDKDNFRS

-576 PINLSPGDSCYITY
+576 PINLSPGESCYITY
-590 SVTVKPEA
+590 NVIVKPEV

-617 DNVDKQSKFT
+617 DNVDKKSNFAD
-627 GGFEAWN
+627 GFEACF
-634 SISNIKTYE
+634 ISPTIKTYE

-648 VEHTAT
+648 VEQTAT
-654 TSSKIETMSG
+654 TSQKVTMSR
-664 DRFIYENKAI
+664 DRFIYENNKI
-674 QKDST
+674 IKDLT
-679 SDTSFTIPEG
+679 SNTSFTIPEG

-702 DFNVNEVKMT
+702 DFNVNEVTMT

-724 YMKVDALEA
+724 YMKVEALKA
-733 EVNSQKLQ
+733 EINSQELQ
-741 WDEASQNYKLQSTY
+741 WEEATQNYKLQPTY
-755 NVVETKWVKIDDQ
+755 NVVETKWVKIDGQ
-768 NSFSLKPS
+768 KTFSLKPS
-776 ELGWTDKNYYAYRF
+776 ELGWTDKNYAYRF

-800 TFTETKVKNKF
+800 AFTETKVKNKF
-811 TLEGVV
+811 TLDGVV
-817 KKGTGEFTF
+817 KKGDGTFTF

-844 LKANKQSWYYK
+844 LNANKQSWYYK
-855 EPNTDSNTW
+855 EPDSNTW
-864 ANGELY
+864 TNGELY
-870 WVVDIGGTQI
+870 WVVDIGGTKI

-899 NLRQGSLVGIY
+899 NLREGSLVGIY
-910 KGTLPEGKNISDYK
+910 KGTLKEGKNISNYK

-954 TAKDDI
+954 TAKEDI
-960 QLGNEKVYM
+960 QLGNDKVYM

-984 RDTKTYK
+984 RDTKTFK
-991 NSIYIKEDGEYV
+991 NSISIEEDGEYV

-1023 QVFKYDGTKVTTL
+1023 QVFKYDGTRVTTL
-1036 QIGADKKGNGD
+1036 QIGADKKNNGD
-1047 ADPSKIDTN
+1047 ADPSKIDTK
-1056 LLNKSLNKSHGV
+1056 LLDNSKGV

-1103 KWHGDEYDASKVT
+1103 KWHGDEASQVK
-1116 SKTIDNPGS
+1116 SKTIENFDS
-1125 GWEFRENDSTN
+1125 STWEQKYNDSTN
-1136 DNGNSEHTIYYVNID
+1136 DNKNSEHTIYYVSKD
-1151 RKQTKIR
+1151 KKRTKIR

-1169 NNSVDVQVVCRITDP
+1169 NNSVDVQVVCRITDS

-1197 KVTLQKNGKDI
+1197 KVTLQKYGQNI
-1208 ATSSSQVPVKLNKTD
+1208 ATSSSQIPVQLAKTD
-1223 KNIVKEIAKKNG
+1223 KNIDKELATTNG
-1235 QKLEFEINTN
+1235 QKLDFEINTN

-1255 NGGLTLVDRLGDNL
+1255 NGGLTLVDKLGDNL
-1269 RLDITSVKVYKNNN
+1269 RLDTTSVKVYKNNN

-1365 LTKLDQNNLDKVLKG
+1365 LTKQDQNDLSKVLSG
-1380 ATFQIEKCTFDEY
+1380 ATFKIEKCEFD
-1393 GKMATSDKMD
+1393 GSGNMTTSDISTE
-1403 LTTGD
+1403 TTNES
-1408 DGTIAQNLQYDTL
+1408 GTITKNLEYNTL

-1430 DGYVL
+1430 DDYVL
-1435 NKEPIYIFDVYKAK
+1435 DTKPIYILDVKKGNESY
-1449 DSDVDTITQY
+1449 VDTVKQY
-1459 LKTEDLRVSYQE
+1459 LKNINLEVSYQE
-1471 ENFSLGVTNHKGE
+1471 ENFNLQVRNHKGE

-1511 YDDPNKLEKPL
+1511 YDDPNKLDKPL

-1538 SVKFENLELDKTYYV
+1538 SVKFENLELNKTYYV
-1553 YELDDKDQPITD
+1553 YELDDQDKPITD

-1580 YKNETK
+1580 YKNETQT
-1586 NTDTSSAQNGETIV
+1586 TDTSSAQNGETIV

-1613 GSVGTLI
+1613 GGTGNLI
-1620 YRLLGATLVVASLI
+1620 YRMSGTALVVVGVISLSI
-1634 CLSNINKNNRKEKR
+1634 IDKKKRKKKVGESNEIN
-1648 RKR
+1648 

>member
-1 MIVQEYLR
+1 MQEYLR

-87 EQEEVVKDEPETQN
+87 EQEEVVKDKPETQN
-101 KDEQVSQESEEETT
+101 KDEQVSQVSEEETTT

-128 FDLSLDANKDKIKS
+128 FDLSSDANKEKIKS
-142 IDVYYKDASDKWQS
+142 VDVYYKDANDKWQS
-156 LNSGTADPNSTE
+156 LNEGNADPNSTE
-168 LYLKVEFY
+168 LYLKVEFD

-191 VYSLPD
+191 VYNLPAC
-197 FMRDFEKA
+197 MRDFEKA
-205 GNGNLLAGERNIGTI
+205 GNGILKAGNEDIGKI
-220 EIENNQVKITLKKDY
+220 EIENNKVKVTLDKKY
-235 LNELVTNSSNQL
+235 LNKLVTNSNNQL
-247 DGSFYVKGQIDLTE
+247 NGSFYVKGQIDLTK
-261 INKNNGQATLVV
+261 INKSDGKATLTV
-273 GKKTVTLDYG
+273 GNKTITLDYG

-288 EFGSVTI
+288 KFGSVTI
-295 DKQIPNVDKK
+295 DKQISNVEKK

-344 SSTETTLT
+344 SSTETELNST
-352 SEDNRK
+352 DNK
-358 DPCDP
+358 QDP

-373 SHGKIYKAN
+373 SHGKIYKAK
-382 IPDSNQT
+382 IPDSNT
-389 NITNPYIVW
+389 KIPASGEPNITNPCIVW

-420 ESLNGNTINNSASLY
+420 ESLNGNTIKNSASLY
-435 SKGSTDTYDKGI
+435 SKGSTDTYDKGT
-447 GTAKFTPKIDYSN
+447 GNADFTPKIDYDGL
-460 QFTKTVDGNIT
+460 FKKTVDGNIT
-471 RNKDG
+471 RNADDG

-482 KSYISIHEATSNYTI
+482 KSSISIKKDTSNYTI

-510 NTEINDD
+510 NTEINAD
-517 LLQYIHFNKSSFK
+517 LLQYIHFDKSTFK
-530 LYKNNDNN
+530 LYKNNSV
-538 PVDASQYNIKWST
+538 VDSAKYNIKWST

-559 NENDNFRS
+559 NDKDNFRS

-576 PINLSPGDSCYITY
+576 PINLSLGESCYITY
-590 SVTVKPEA
+590 NVTVKPEA

-617 DNVDKQSKFT
+617 DNVDEQSKFA

-648 VEHTAT
+648 VEKTAT
-654 TSSKIETMSG
+654 TSSKTETMSG
-664 DRFIYENKAI
+664 DRFIYENKEI

-679 SDTSFTIPEG
+679 SNTSFTIPEG

-702 DFNVNEVKMT
+702 DFNVNEVTMT

-733 EVNSQKLQ
+733 DSISRDLNKGTNDTYTLNS
-741 WDEASQNYKLQSTY
+741 NYTT
-755 NVVETKWVKIDDQ
+755 VDTKWIKIDDQ
-768 NSFSLKPS
+768 QSFSLKPS
-776 ELGWTDKNYYAYRF
+776 ALGWTDKNYAYRF

-800 TFTETKVKNKF
+800 AFTETKVKNKF

-817 KKGTGEFTF
+817 KKGDGTFTF

-844 LKANKQSWYYK
+844 LNANKQSWYYK
-855 EPNTDSNTW
+855 EPDSNTW
-864 ANGELY
+864 TNGELY

-899 NLRQGSLVGIY
+899 NLREGSLVGIY
-910 KGTLPEGKNISDYK
+910 KGTLKEGKNISDYK
-924 DIEDLKNKSGLTPI
+924 DIEDLKNKSGLTSI
-938 NDKFISQLNGT
+938 DDKFNSQLNGT

-954 TAKDDI
+954 TAKEDI
-960 QLGNEKVYM
+960 SLGNEKVYM

-1023 QVFKYDGTKVTTL
+1023 QVFKYDGTTVTTL
-1036 QIGADKKGNGD
+1036 QIGADKKNNGD
-1047 ADPSKIDTN
+1047 ADPNKIDTK
-1056 LLNKSLNKSHGV
+1056 LLDNSKGV

-1103 KWHGDEYDASKVT
+1103 KWHGDEDAASKVT

-1125 GWEFRENDSTN
+1125 GWEFRENDSPN
-1136 DNGNSEHTIYYVNID
+1136 DNKKSEHTIYYVSKD
-1151 RKQTKIR
+1151 KKRTMIR

-1169 NNSVDVQVVCRITDP
+1169 NNSVDVQVVCRVTDP
-1184 QVLLGAQPSDFIN
+1184 QVLLGAQPNNFIN
-1197 KVTLQKNGKDI
+1197 KVTLQKDGKDI
-1208 ATSSSQVPVKLNKTD
+1208 ATSSSKVPVQLDDTD
-1223 KNIVKEIAKKNG
+1223 KNIDKKLVNKNG

-1255 NGGLTLVDRLGDNL
+1255 NGELTLVDRLGDNL
-1269 RLDITSVKVYKNNN
+1269 KLDTTSVKVFNSNN
-1283 EEVTGCVIAYQD
+1283 EELTNCKKSYQNNI
-1295 KTLEISN
+1295 LEIK
-1302 IPNDVPI
+1302 IPNNIPI
-1309 KIRYTVTVNMKPGDP
+1309 KITYTATVNAKPGDS

-1338 NGGDTVLESYSY
+1338 NGGETVQERYSY
-1350 SVSGTIGASSVVNFK
+1350 NVSGTIGASSVVNFK
-1365 LTKLDQNNLDKVLKG
+1365 LTKQDENDIDKVLNG
-1380 ATFQIEKCTFDEY
+1380 ATFKIDKCTIE
-1393 GKMATSDKMD
+1393 AN
-1403 LTTGD
+1403 GD
-1408 DGTIAQNLQYDTL
+1408 ITASEISTANTDANGTITKNLQYDTL

-1449 DSDVDTITQY
+1449 DSDVGSIKKY
-1459 LKTEDLRVSYQE
+1459 LKDADLRVSYQE
-1471 ENFSLGVTNHKGE
+1471 ENFSLNVMNHKGE

-1499 TKPVSGTYRFGL
+1499 TEPVSGTYRFGL
-1511 YDDPNKLEKPL
+1511 YDDKKKLDEKAIIYDAGDT
-1522 QPPKTI
+1522 Q
-1528 TYSANDNPDK
+1528 DK
-1538 SVKFENLELDKTYYV
+1538 SVKFVNLDLDKTYYV

-1580 YKNETK
+1580 YEKNGITLSGEK
-1586 NTDTSSAQNGETIV
+1586 NSETIV

-1613 GSVGTLI
+1613 GSMGTLI

-1634 CLSNINKNNRKEKR
+1634 CLSNINKNKRKEKR

>member
-1 MIVQEYLR
+1 
-9 RLLKDKARLRKW
+9 
-21 KRIMIALSCI
+21 MIALSCI

-87 EQEEVVKDEPETQN
+87 EQEEVVKDKPETQN
-101 KDEQVSQESEEETT
+101 KDEQVSQVSEEETTT

-128 FDLSLDANKDKIKS
+128 FDLSSDANKEKIKS
-142 IDVYYKDASDKWQS
+142 VDVYYKDANDKWQS
-156 LNSGTADPNSTE
+156 LNEGNADPNSTE
-168 LYLKVEFY
+168 LYLKVEFD

-191 VYSLPD
+191 VYNLPAC
-197 FMRDFEKA
+197 MRDFEKA
-205 GNGNLLAGERNIGTI
+205 GNGILKAGNEDIGKI
-220 EIENNQVKITLKKDY
+220 EIENNKVKVTLDKKY
-235 LNELVTNSSNQL
+235 LNKLVTNSNNQL
-247 DGSFYVKGQIDLTE
+247 NGSFYVKGQIDLTK
-261 INKNNGQATLVV
+261 INKSDGKATLTV
-273 GKKTVTLDYG
+273 GNKTITLDYG

-288 EFGSVTI
+288 KFGSVTI
-295 DKQIPNVDKK
+295 DKQISNVDKK

-344 SSTETTLT
+344 SSTETELNST
-352 SEDNRK
+352 DNK
-358 DPCDP
+358 QDP

-373 SHGKIYKAN
+373 SHGKIYKAK
-382 IPDSNQT
+382 IPDSNT
-389 NITNPYIVW
+389 KIPASGEPNITNPCIVW

-420 ESLNGNTINNSASLY
+420 ESLNGNTIKNSASLY
-435 SKGSTDTYDKGI
+435 SKGSTDTYDKGT
-447 GTAKFTPKIDYSN
+447 GNADFTPKIDYDGL
-460 QFTKTVDGNIT
+460 FKKTVDGNIT
-471 RNKDG
+471 RNADDG

-482 KSYISIHEATSNYTI
+482 KSSISIKKDTSNYTI

-510 NTEINDD
+510 NTEINAD
-517 LLQYIHFNKSSFK
+517 LLQYIHFDKSTFK
-530 LYKNNDNN
+530 LYKNNSV
-538 PVDASQYNIKWST
+538 VDSAKYNIKWST

-559 NENDNFRS
+559 NDKDNFRS

-576 PINLSPGDSCYITY
+576 PINLSPGESCYITY
-590 SVTVKPEA
+590 NVTVKPEA

-617 DNVDKQSKFT
+617 DNVDEQSKFA

-648 VEHTAT
+648 VEKTAT
-654 TSSKIETMSG
+654 TSSKTETMSG
-664 DRFIYENKAI
+664 DRFIYENKEI

-679 SDTSFTIPEG
+679 SNTSFTIPEG

-702 DFNVNEVKMT
+702 DFNVNEVTMT

-733 EVNSQKLQ
+733 DSISRDLNKGTNDTYTLNS
-741 WDEASQNYKLQSTY
+741 NYTT
-755 NVVETKWVKIDDQ
+755 VDTKWIKIDDQ
-768 NSFSLKPS
+768 QSFSLKPS
-776 ELGWTDKNYYAYRF
+776 ALGWTDKNYAYRF

-800 TFTETKVKNKF
+800 AFTETKVKNKF

-817 KKGTGEFTF
+817 KKGDGTFTF

-844 LKANKQSWYYK
+844 LNANKQSWYYK
-855 EPNTDSNTW
+855 EPDSNTW
-864 ANGELY
+864 TNGELY

-899 NLRQGSLVGIY
+899 NLREGSLVGIY
-910 KGTLPEGKNISDYK
+910 KGTLKEGKNISDYK
-924 DIEDLKNKSGLTPI
+924 DIEDLKNKSGLTSI
-938 NDKFISQLNGT
+938 DDKFNSQLNGT

-954 TAKDDI
+954 TAKEDI
-960 QLGNEKVYM
+960 SLGNEKVYM

-1023 QVFKYDGTKVTTL
+1023 QVFKYDGTTVTTL
-1036 QIGADKKGNGD
+1036 QIGADKKNNGD
-1047 ADPSKIDTN
+1047 ADPNKIDTK
-1056 LLNKSLNKSHGV
+1056 LLDNSKGV

-1103 KWHGDEYDASKVT
+1103 KWHGDEDAASKVT

-1125 GWEFRENDSTN
+1125 GWEFRENDSPN
-1136 DNGNSEHTIYYVNID
+1136 DNKKSEHTIYYVSKD
-1151 RKQTKIR
+1151 KKRTMIR

-1169 NNSVDVQVVCRITDP
+1169 KNSVDVQVVCRVTDP
-1184 QVLLGAQPSDFIN
+1184 QVLLGAQPNNFIN
-1197 KVTLQKNGKDI
+1197 KVTLQKDGKDI
-1208 ATSSSQVPVKLNKTD
+1208 ATSSSKVPVQLDDTD
-1223 KNIVKEIAKKNG
+1223 KNIDKKLVNKNG

-1255 NGGLTLVDRLGDNL
+1255 NGELTLVDRLGDNL
-1269 RLDITSVKVYKNNN
+1269 KLDTTSVKVFNSNN
-1283 EEVTGCVIAYQD
+1283 EELTNCKKSYQNNI
-1295 KTLEISN
+1295 LEIK
-1302 IPNDVPI
+1302 IPNNIPI
-1309 KIRYTVTVNMKPGDP
+1309 KITYTATVNAKPGDS

-1338 NGGDTVLESYSY
+1338 NGGETVQERYSY
-1350 SVSGTIGASSVVNFK
+1350 NVSGTIGASSVVNFK
-1365 LTKLDQNNLDKVLKG
+1365 LTKQDENDIDKVLNG
-1380 ATFQIEKCTFDEY
+1380 ATFKIDKCTIE
-1393 GKMATSDKMD
+1393 AN
-1403 LTTGD
+1403 GD
-1408 DGTIAQNLQYDTL
+1408 ITASEISTANTDANGTITKNLQYDTL

-1449 DSDVDTITQY
+1449 DSDVGSIKKY
-1459 LKTEDLRVSYQE
+1459 LKDADLRVSYQE
-1471 ENFSLGVTNHKGE
+1471 ENFSLNVMNHKGE

-1499 TKPVSGTYRFGL
+1499 TEPVSGTYRFGL
-1511 YDDPNKLEKPL
+1511 YDDKKKLDEKAIIYDAGDT
-1522 QPPKTI
+1522 Q
-1528 TYSANDNPDK
+1528 DK
-1538 SVKFENLELDKTYYV
+1538 SVKFVNLDLDKTYG
-1553 YELDDKDQPITD
+1553 LTD
-1565 TSKEVTINTM
+1565 TLVT
-1575 NYQVV
+1575 
-1580 YKNETK
+1580 
-1586 NTDTSSAQNGETIV
+1586 
-1600 VTNKSRTKILPST
+1600 
-1613 GSVGTLI
+1613 
-1620 YRLLGATLVVASLI
+1620 
-1634 CLSNINKNNRKEKR
+1634 C
-1648 RKR
+1648 

>member
-1 MIVQEYLR
+1 MQEYLR
-9 RLLKDKARLRKW
+9 RLLKDKARLKKW
-21 KRIMIALSCI
+21 KSIMIALSCI

-38 ALSLPAQTLTC
+38 ALSLPAQTLAC

-64 NELICEKEEHTHTDD
+64 NELICEKEEHTHSDD

-101 KDEQVSQESEEETT
+101 NDEQVSQVSEEETT
-115 TTTETTTETTKQP
+115 TTTTETTTQP
-128 FDLSLDANKDKIKS
+128 FDLSSEANKDKIKS
-142 IDVYYKDASDKWQS
+142 VVMYYKDANDKWQN
-156 LNSGTADPNSTE
+156 LDKGDAKPNSTE
-168 LYLKVEFY
+168 LYLKVDFDK
-176 EIDTEVLLEQHDGIL
+176 IDTKNLLEQYNGIL

-205 GNGNLLAGERNIGTI
+205 GNGNLLAGEKIIGKI
-220 EIENNQVKITLKKDY
+220 EIENNKVKINLDPTYLKDLINNKS
-235 LNELVTNSSNQL
+235 NELN
-247 DGSFYVKGQIDLTE
+247 GSFYVKGQIDLTK
-261 INKNNGQATLVV
+261 INQNKGEAKLVV
-273 GKKTVTLDYG
+273 GNKTVILDFG

-288 EFGSVTI
+288 EFGNVTI

-344 SSTETTLT
+344 SSTETELNST
-352 SEDNRK
+352 DNK
-358 DPCDP
+358 QDP

-389 NITNPYIVW
+389 NITNPCIVW

-420 ESLNGNTINNSASLY
+420 ESLNGNTINNSASLH
-435 SKGSTDTYDKGI
+435 SKGSTDTYDKGV

-517 LLQYIHFNKSSFK
+517 LLQYIHFDQNSFK
-530 LYKNNDNN
+530 LYYNNN

-551 DNTEFKEW
+551 DNTKFKEW
-559 NENDNFRS
+559 NDEDNFKS

-576 PINLSPGDSCYITY
+576 PINLSPGESCYITY
-590 SVTVKPEA
+590 KVTVKPEA
-598 FAKLHTDSINA
+598 FAKLHTDSIRA

-617 DNVDKQSKFT
+617 DNVNKRNDFA

-643 WNGKQ
+643 WNGKM
-648 VEHTAT
+648 VEQTAT
-654 TSSKIETMSG
+654 TSSQKVTMSG
-664 DRFIYENKAI
+664 DRFIYENENNKI
-674 QKDST
+674 TDDST
-679 SDTSFTIPEG
+679 LNTSFTIPEG

-741 WDEASQNYKLQSTY
+741 WDEASQNYKLQPTY
-755 NVVETKWVKIDDQ
+755 NVVETKWVKIDGQ
-768 NSFSLKPS
+768 KTFSLKPS
-776 ELGWTDKNYYAYRF
+776 ELGWTDKNYAYRF

-795 PDNLD
+795 PDSLD
-800 TFTETKVKNKF
+800 AFTETKVKNKF

-817 KKGTGEFTF
+817 KKGDGTFTF

-844 LKANKQSWYYK
+844 LTANKQSWYYK
-855 EPNTDSNTW
+855 EPDSNTW
-864 ANGELY
+864 TNGELY
-870 WVVDIGGTQI
+870 WVVDIGGSQI

-890 KTGDGITPS
+890 KTGDGITNS
-899 NLRQGSLVGIY
+899 ILREGSLVGIY
-910 KGTLPEGKNISDYK
+910 KGTLLEGKNISDYK
-924 DIEDLKNKSGLTPI
+924 DIEDLKNNSGLTPI

-960 QLGNEKVYM
+960 QLGNDKVYM

-1003 SEIPAE
+1003 SEIVAE

-1023 QVFKYDGTKVTTL
+1023 QVFKYDGTTVTTL

-1047 ADPSKIDTN
+1047 ADPSKIDTK
-1056 LLNKSLNKSHGV
+1056 LLDNSKGV

-1103 KWHGDEYDASKVT
+1103 KWHGDEYDASQVK

-1136 DNGNSEHTIYYVNID
+1136 DNNNSEHTIYYVSKD
-1151 RKQTKIR
+1151 KKQTKIR

-1184 QVLLGAQPSDFIN
+1184 QVLLGAQSNDFTN

-1208 ATSSSQVPVKLNKTD
+1208 ATSSSKVPVQLGDTD
-1223 KNIVKEIAKKNG
+1223 KNIDKEIAKKNG
-1235 QKLEFEINTN
+1235 QKLDFEINTN

-1255 NGGLTLVDRLGDNL
+1255 DGGLTLVDKLGDNL
-1269 RLDITSVKVYKNNN
+1269 RLDATSVKVFKNENVELTDCKKSYQNN
-1283 EEVTGCVIAYQD
+1283 
-1295 KTLEISN
+1295 TLEISR

-1309 KIRYTVTVNMKPGDP
+1309 KIRYTVTVNMKPGDF

-1338 NGGDTVLESYSY
+1338 NGGDTVQESYRY
-1350 SVSGTIGASSVVNFK
+1350 SVSGIIGASSVVNFK

-1380 ATFQIEKCTFDEY
+1380 ATFQIEKCTFDGN
-1393 GKMATSDKMD
+1393 GKMTTSEISTP
-1403 LTTGD
+1403 TTGN
-1408 DGTIAQNLQYDTL
+1408 DGTIAQNLEYDTL
-1421 YKITETKAP
+1421 YKITEKQAP
-1430 DGYVL
+1430 NGYIL
-1435 NKEPIYIFDVYKAK
+1435 DDEPIYILDVKKGNESY
-1449 DSDVDTITQY
+1449 VDTVKQY
-1459 LKTEDLRVSYQE
+1459 LKNINLEVSYQE
-1471 ENFSLGVTNHKGE
+1471 ENFNLQVRNHKGE

-1511 YDDPNKLEKPL
+1511 YDDKNTLL
-1522 QPPKTI
+1522 QPIKTI

-1553 YELDDKDQPITD
+1553 YELDDQDKPITD

-1580 YKNETK
+1580 YKNETQ
-1586 NTDTSSAQNGETIV
+1586 NTDTSSARNGETIV

-1613 GSVGTLI
+1613 GGIGTLI

-1648 RKR
+1648 RKI

>member
-1 MIVQEYLR
+1 
-9 RLLKDKARLRKW
+9 
-21 KRIMIALSCI
+21 MIALSCI

-38 ALSLPAQTLTC
+38 ALSLPAQTMTC

-64 NELICEKEEHTHTDD
+64 NELICEKEEHTHNED

-87 EQEEVVKDEPETQN
+87 EQEEVVKDEPETIN
-101 KDEQVSQESEEETT
+101 NEQVSQESEEETT
-115 TTTETTTETTKQP
+115 TTTTTETTKQP
-128 FDLSLDANKDKIKS
+128 FDLSSEANKDKITS
-142 IDVYYKDASDKWQS
+142 VVMYYKDE
-156 LNSGTADPNSTE
+156 NGTWNNLEDGNANPSSTE
-168 LYLKVEFY
+168 LYLKVEFDKINTK
-176 EIDTEVLLEQHDGIL
+176 ELLEQHNGIL

-220 EIENNQVKITLKKDY
+220 EIENNQVKVTLKKDY

-261 INKNNGQATLVV
+261 INKSDGKATLTV
-273 GKKTVTLDYG
+273 GKKTVILDYG
-283 PDCIE
+283 KECIE
-288 EFGSVTI
+288 KFGSVKI
-295 DKQIPNVDKK
+295 DKQISNVDKV
-305 DNSLTYTVTVTAGKD
+305 NNYLTYTVTVTAGKD

-331 TSNSNLVSYLGNI
+331 TSNANLVSYAGNI

-352 SEDNRK
+352 SNDNK
-358 DPCDP
+358 KDP
-363 FETIEKSSSQ
+363 FEMPIEA
-373 SHGKIYKAN
+373 SHGKIYKAD
-382 IPDSNQT
+382 IPDATTKIPKPGASE
-389 NITNPYIVW
+389 IKNPCIVW

-406 EIRTLTYYVKLKDK
+406 ESRMLTYYVKLNDK
-420 ESLNGNTINNSASLY
+420 ESLKDKPIDNSASLY
-435 SKGSTDTYDKGI
+435 SKGSTDTYDKGSEK
-447 GTAKFTPKIDYSN
+447 ASFTPTIVYSS
-460 QFTKTVDGNIT
+460 FEKYVDGTIK
-471 RNKDG
+471 RNSDG

-482 KSYISIHEATSNYTI
+482 KSLISIKKDESNYTN
-497 KNLQFYDYLKHDL
+497 KNLQFYDYLKHNM
-510 NTEINDD
+510 NTEIDAD
-517 LLQYIHFNKSSFK
+517 LLQYIHFDRNSFK
-530 LYKNNDNN
+530 LYMNNNN
-538 PVDASQYNIKWST
+538 EPVDSSQYNIKWST
-551 DNTEFKEW
+551 KTDNTGFQEW
-559 NENDNFRS
+559 DDKVNFRS
-567 FVLSGNEDT
+567 FVLSGNKDN
-576 PINLSPGDSCYITY
+576 PINLSPGESCYITY
-590 SVTVKPEA
+590 NVIVKPEA
-598 FAKLHTDSINA
+598 FAQMHTDTLHT

-617 DNVDKQSKFT
+617 DNVDKRDDFA

-634 SISNIKTYE
+634 SIANIKTYE
-643 WNGKQ
+643 WNAKQ
-648 VEHTAT
+648 VEKIAT
-654 TSSKIETMSG
+654 TTPKTETMSG
-664 DRFIYENKAI
+664 DRFIYENNAI

-679 SDTSFTIPEG
+679 SNTSFTIPEG

-702 DFNVNEVKMT
+702 DFNVNEVTMT

-724 YMKVDALEA
+724 YMKVEALEA
-733 EVNSQKLQ
+733 DSISRDLNKGTNDTYTLNS
-741 WDEASQNYKLQSTY
+741 NYTT
-755 NVVETKWVKIDDQ
+755 VDTKWIKIDDQ
-768 NSFSLKPS
+768 QSFSLKPS
-776 ELGWTDKNYYAYRF
+776 ALGWTDKNYAYRF

-800 TFTETKVKNKF
+800 AFTETKVKNKF

-817 KKGTGEFTF
+817 KKGDGTFTF

-844 LKANKQSWYYK
+844 LNANKQSWYYK

-864 ANGELY
+864 TNGELY
-870 WVVDIGGTQI
+870 WVVDIGGSQI

-890 KTGDGITPS
+890 KTGDGITNS
-899 NLRQGSLVGIY
+899 ILREGSLVGIY
-910 KGTLPEGKNISDYK
+910 KGKLLEGKNISDYK
-924 DIEDLKNKSGLTPI
+924 DIEDLKNNSGLTPI

-984 RDTKTYK
+984 RDTKTFK
-991 NSIYIKEDGEYV
+991 NSISIEEDGEYV

-1036 QIGADKKGNGD
+1036 QIGADKKNNGD
-1047 ADPSKIDTN
+1047 ADPNKIDTK
-1056 LLNKSLNKSHGV
+1056 LLNKNCGV

-1103 KWHGDEYDASKVT
+1103 KWHGDEDAASKVT

-1125 GWEFRENDSTN
+1125 GWEFRENDSPN
-1136 DNGNSEHTIYYVNID
+1136 DNKKSEHTIYYVSKD
-1151 RKQTKIR
+1151 KKRTMIR

-1197 KVTLQKNGKDI
+1197 KVTLQKDGKDI
-1208 ATSSSQVPVKLNKTD
+1208 ATSSSKVPVQLNETD
-1223 KNIVKEIAKKNG
+1223 KNIDKKLAKENG

-1245 QLGQTLPTND
+1245 KLGQTLPTND
-1255 NGGLTLVDRLGDNL
+1255 NGELTLVDKLGDNL
-1269 RLDITSVKVYKNNN
+1269 KLDTTSVKVFNSNN
-1283 EEVTGCVIAYQD
+1283 EELTNCKKSYQNNI
-1295 KTLEISN
+1295 LEIK
-1302 IPNDVPI
+1302 IPNNIPI
-1309 KIRYTVTVNMKPGDP
+1309 KITYTATVNAKPGDS

-1338 NGGDTVLESYSY
+1338 KGGGTVQQSYSY
-1350 SVSGTIGASSVVNFK
+1350 NVSGTIGASSVVNFK
-1365 LTKLDQNNLDKVLKG
+1365 LTKQDENDMDKVLSG
-1380 ATFQIEKCTFDEY
+1380 ATFKIEKCTFDEY
-1393 GKMATSDKMD
+1393 GKMTTSEISTP
-1403 LTTGD
+1403 TTGN

-1421 YKITETKAP
+1421 YRITETKAP

-1435 NKEPIYIFDVYKAK
+1435 DDEPIYILDIKKGNESY
-1449 DSDVDTITQY
+1449 VDTVKQY
-1459 LKTEDLRVSYQE
+1459 LKNINLEVSYQE
-1471 ENFSLGVTNHKGE
+1471 ENFSLNVMNHKGE

-1499 TKPVSGTYRFGL
+1499 TKPVSGIYRFGL
-1511 YDDPNKLEKPL
+1511 YDDPNKLDKPL

-1538 SVKFENLELDKTYYV
+1538 SVKFENLELNKTYYV
-1553 YELDDKDQPITD
+1553 YELDDQDKPITD

-1613 GSVGTLI
+1613 GSIGTLI

>member
-1 MIVQEYLR
+1 MQEYLR
-9 RLLKDKARLRKW
+9 RLLEDKARLKKW
-21 KRIMIALSCI
+21 KKIMIALSCI

-38 ALSLPAQTLTC
+38 ALSLPAQTLAC

-64 NELICEKEEHTHTDD
+64 NALICEKEEHMHTDD

-87 EQEEVVKDEPETQN
+87 DDSEVIN
-101 KDEQVSQESEEETT
+101 NDEQVSQVSEEETT
-115 TTTETTTETTKQP
+115 TTTTETTTVTTTEP
-128 FDLSLDANKDKIKS
+128 FDLSSDANKDKIKS
-142 IDVYYKDASDKWQS
+142 VVMYYKDADNKWQN
-156 LNSGTADPNSTE
+156 LDKGDAKPNSTE
-168 LYLKVEFY
+168 LYLKVDFDK
-176 EIDTEVLLEQHDGIL
+176 IDTKNLLEQHNGIL

-247 DGSFYVKGQIDLTE
+247 DGSFYVKGQIDLTK
-261 INKNNGQATLVV
+261 INQNNGEAKLVV
-273 GKKTVTLDYG
+273 GNKTVTLNYG

-288 EFGSVTI
+288 KFGSV
-295 DKQIPNVDKK
+295 DMKKEMSNVDKV
-305 DNSLTYTVTVTAGKD
+305 NNYLTYTVTVTAGKD
-320 GCKGLYVVDKF
+320 GCKDLYVVDKF
-331 TSNSNLVSYLGNI
+331 TSNANLVSYAGNI

-352 SEDNRK
+352 SEDNNK
-358 DPCDP
+358 DP
-363 FETIEKSSSQ
+363 FETIISGAT
-373 SHGKIYKAN
+373 HGKIYKAS
-382 IPDSNQT
+382 IPDATTKISDAGVSD
-389 NITNPYIVW
+389 ITNPCIVW
-398 NIGNMEPN
+398 HIGDMKPN
-406 EIRTLTYYVKLKDK
+406 ESRTLTYYVKLNDK
-420 ESLNGNTINNSASLY
+420 ANLSGQTIKNNASLY
-435 SKGSTDTYDKGI
+435 SKSSKDIYEKKVDDKNRN
-447 GTAKFTPKIDYSN
+447 ADFTPKIDYKN
-460 QFTKTVDGNIT
+460 QFTKTVDGNII
-471 RNKDG
+471 RNTDG

-482 KSYISIHEATSNYTI
+482 KSYISIHEDTSNYTI
-497 KNLQFYDYLKHDL
+497 KNLQFYDYLKHDI
-510 NTEINDD
+510 NTDIDAD
-517 LLQYIHFNKSSFK
+517 LLQYIHFDQNSFELHKDNK
-530 LYKNNDNN
+530 L
-538 PVDASQYNIKWST
+538 VDSKEYNIKWST
-551 DNTEFKEW
+551 DNTNFKEW
-559 NENDNFRS
+559 NDKDNFRS

-576 PINLSPGDSCYITY
+576 PINLSPGESCYITY
-590 SVTVKPEA
+590 NVIVKPEV

-617 DNVDKQSKFT
+617 DNVDKKSNFAD
-627 GGFEAWN
+627 GFEACF
-634 SISNIKTYE
+634 ISPTIKTYE

-648 VEHTAT
+648 VEQTAT
-654 TSSKIETMSG
+654 TSQKVTMSR
-664 DRFIYENKAI
+664 DKFIYENNKI
-674 QKDST
+674 IKDLT
-679 SDTSFTIPEG
+679 SNTSFTIPEG

-702 DFNVNEVKMT
+702 DFNVNEVTMT

-724 YMKVDALEA
+724 YMKVEALKA
-733 EVNSQKLQ
+733 EINSQELQ
-741 WDEASQNYKLQSTY
+741 WDEATQNYKLQPTY
-755 NVVETKWVKIDDQ
+755 NVVETKWVKIDGQ
-768 NSFSLKPS
+768 KTFSLKPS
-776 ELGWTDKNYYAYRF
+776 ELGWTDKNYAYRF

-800 TFTETKVKNKF
+800 AFTETKVKNKF
-811 TLEGVV
+811 TLDGVV
-817 KKGTGEFTF
+817 KKGDGTFTF

-844 LKANKQSWYYK
+844 LNANKQSWYYK
-855 EPNTDSNTW
+855 EPDSNTW
-864 ANGELY
+864 TNGELY
-870 WVVDIGGTQI
+870 WVVDIGGTKI

-899 NLRQGSLVGIY
+899 NLREGSLVGIY
-910 KGTLPEGKNISDYK
+910 KGTLKEGKNISNYK

-954 TAKDDI
+954 TAKEDI
-960 QLGNEKVYM
+960 QLGNDKVYM
-969 IIKSEPSELPSPTNN
+969 IIKSEPSELPSLTNN
-984 RDTKTYK
+984 RDTKTFK
-991 NSIYIKEDGEYV
+991 NSISIEEDGEYV

-1023 QVFKYDGTKVTTL
+1023 QVFKYDGTRVTTL
-1036 QIGADKKGNGD
+1036 QIGADKKNNGD
-1047 ADPSKIDTN
+1047 ADPSKICTD
-1056 LLNKSLNKSHGV
+1056 LLDNSKGV

-1103 KWHGDEYDASKVT
+1103 KWHGDEDAASQVT
-1116 SKTIDNPGS
+1116 SKKIDNLG
-1125 GWEFRENDSTN
+1125 GWDLKENDSIN
-1136 DNGNSEHTIYYVNID
+1136 DNKNSEHTFYYVSKD
-1151 RKQTKIR
+1151 KKQTKIR
-1158 LGEFVSKSIRD
+1158 LGAFTSKSVRD
-1169 NNSVDVQVVCRITDP
+1169 NNSVDVQVVCRVTDP
-1184 QVLLGAQPSDFIN
+1184 QVLLGALPSDFIN
-1197 KVTLQKNGKDI
+1197 KVTLQKDGQNI
-1208 ATSSSQVPVKLNKTD
+1208 ATSSSKVPVQLDDTD
-1223 KNIVKEIAKKNG
+1223 KNIDKKLATSNG

-1255 NGGLTLVDRLGDNL
+1255 NGGLTLVDKLGENL
-1269 RLDITSVKVYKNNN
+1269 RLDTTSVKVYKNNN

-1295 KTLEISN
+1295 KTLEIRN
-1302 IPNDVPI
+1302 IPNDIPI
-1309 KIRYTVTVNMKPGDP
+1309 KIKYTVTVNMKPGDP

-1365 LTKLDQNNLDKVLKG
+1365 LTKQDQNNLSKVLNG
-1380 ATFQIEKCTFDEY
+1380 ATFKIEKCTFDES
-1393 GKMATSDKMD
+1393 GNMTTSEISTE
-1403 LTTGD
+1403 TTNEN
-1408 DGTIAQNLQYDTL
+1408 GTITNNLEYDTL
-1421 YKITETKAP
+1421 YKIIETKAP

-1435 NKEPIYIFDVYKAK
+1435 DTKPIYILDVKKGNESY
-1449 DSDVDTITQY
+1449 VDTVKQY
-1459 LKTEDLRVSYQE
+1459 LKNINLEVSYQE
-1471 ENFSLGVTNHKGE
+1471 ENFNLQVRNHKGE
-1484 ITVVKKFIND
+1484 ITVIKKFIND

-1499 TKPVSGTYRFGL
+1499 TKPVSGKYRFGL
-1511 YDDPNKLEKPL
+1511 YDDPNKLDTPL

-1528 TYSANDNPDK
+1528 TYSANDNQDK

-1586 NTDTSSAQNGETIV
+1586 NSEMSSAKNGDTV
-1600 VTNKSRTKILPST
+1600 TVTNKSRTKMLPST
-1613 GSVGTLI
+1613 GGTGNLI
-1620 YRLLGATLVVASLI
+1620 YRISGTALVVVGVISLSI
-1634 CLSNINKNNRKEKR
+1634 IDKKKRKKKVGESNEIN
-1648 RKR
+1648 

>member
-1 MIVQEYLR
+1 
-9 RLLKDKARLRKW
+9 
-21 KRIMIALSCI
+21 MIALSCI

-101 KDEQVSQESEEETT
+101 NDEQVSQESEEEST

-128 FDLSLDANKDKIKS
+128 FDLSSEANKGKIKS
-142 IDVYYKDASDKWQS
+142 VDVYYKDANDKWQS
-156 LNSGTADPNSTE
+156 LNEGNADPNSTE
-168 LYLKVEFY
+168 LYLKVEFDKINTK
-176 EIDTEVLLEQHDGIL
+176 EFLEKHNGTL
-191 VYSLPD
+191 VYNLPD

-205 GNGNLLAGERNIGTI
+205 GNGTLLAGDKNIGTI
-220 EIENNQVKITLKKDY
+220 EIEKNKVKFTLNQTYLKG
-235 LNELVTNSSNQL
+235 LVDKGSNQL
-247 DGSFYVKGQIDLTE
+247 NGSFYVKGQIDLTK
-261 INKNNGQATLVV
+261 INNTDGKATLTV
-273 GKKTVTLDYG
+273 GNKTVTLDYG

-295 DKQIPNVDKK
+295 DKQIPNVEKK

-344 SSTETTLT
+344 SSTETELNST
-352 SEDNRK
+352 DNK
-358 DPCDP
+358 QDP

-373 SHGKIYKAN
+373 SHGKIYKAK
-382 IPDSNQT
+382 IPDSNT
-389 NITNPYIVW
+389 KIPTSGEPNITNPCIVW

-482 KSYISIHEATSNYTI
+482 KSYISIHEDTSNYTI

-551 DNTEFKEW
+551 DNTKFKEW
-559 NENDNFRS
+559 NDEDNFRS

-576 PINLSPGDSCYITY
+576 PINLSPGESCYITY

-598 FAKLHTDSINA
+598 FAKLHTDSIHA

-617 DNVDKQSKFT
+617 DNVNKRDDFA

-648 VEHTAT
+648 VEQTAT
-654 TSSKIETMSG
+654 TSSQKVTMSG
-664 DRFIYENKAI
+664 DRFIYENENNKI
-674 QKDST
+674 TDDST
-679 SDTSFTIPEG
+679 LNTSFTIPEG

-776 ELGWTDKNYYAYRF
+776 ELGWTNKNYAYRF
-790 TYYAK
+790 TYYAR
-795 PDNLD
+795 PDDLS

-817 KKGTGEFTF
+817 KKGDGTITTF
-826 NKEDVSKE
+826 DKEDVSRE

-844 LKANKQSWYYK
+844 LTANKQSWYYK
-855 EPNTDSNTW
+855 EPDSNTW
-864 ANGELY
+864 TNGELY

-899 NLRQGSLVGIY
+899 NLREGSLVGIY
-910 KGTLPEGKNISDYK
+910 KGTLKEGKNISDYK
-924 DIEDLKNKSGLTPI
+924 DIEDLKNKSGLTSI
-938 NDKFISQLNGT
+938 DGKFTSQLNGT

-954 TAKDDI
+954 TANDDI

-1036 QIGADKKGNGD
+1036 QIGADKKNNGD

-1056 LLNKSLNKSHGV
+1056 LLEKSRGV

-1079 GQLSGDYDVI
+1079 GQLSGAYDVI
-1089 DDIPDGMEFSYMRV
+1089 DDIPDGMEFTYMRV
-1103 KWHGDEYDASKVT
+1103 KWHGDDASKVT
-1116 SKTIDNPGS
+1116 SKTIENLDSNA
-1125 GWEFRENDSTN
+1125 WEQKYNDSTN
-1136 DNGNSEHTIYYVNID
+1136 DNGNSEHTIYYVSKD
-1151 RKQTKIR
+1151 KKQTMIR

-1197 KVTLQKNGKDI
+1197 KVTLQKGGKDI
-1208 ATSSSQVPVKLNKTD
+1208 ATSSSKVPVQLNETD
-1223 KNIVKEIAKKNG
+1223 KNIDKKLAKENG

-1245 QLGQTLPTND
+1245 KLGQTLPTND
-1255 NGGLTLVDRLGDNL
+1255 NGELTLVDKLGDNL
-1269 RLDITSVKVYKNNN
+1269 KLDTTSVKVFNSNN
-1283 EEVTGCVIAYQD
+1283 EELTNCKKSYQNNI
-1295 KTLEISN
+1295 LEIK
-1302 IPNDVPI
+1302 IPNNIPI
-1309 KIRYTVTVNMKPGDP
+1309 KITYTATVNAKPGDS

-1338 NGGDTVLESYSY
+1338 NGGKTVQQSYSY
-1350 SVSGTIGASSVVNFK
+1350 NVSGTIGASSVVNFK
-1365 LTKLDQNNLDKVLKG
+1365 LTKQDENDIDKVLSG
-1380 ATFQIEKCTFDEY
+1380 ATFKIDKCTFDEY
-1393 GKMATSDKMD
+1393 GKMTTSEISTP
-1403 LTTGD
+1403 TTGN

-1421 YKITETKAP
+1421 YRITETKAP

-1435 NKEPIYIFDVYKAK
+1435 DDEPIYILDVKKGNESY
-1449 DSDVDTITQY
+1449 VDTVKQY
-1459 LKTEDLRVSYQE
+1459 LKNINLEVSYQE
-1471 ENFSLGVTNHKGE
+1471 ENFNLQVRNHKGE

-1511 YDDPNKLEKPL
+1511 YDDQNKWL
-1522 QPPKTI
+1522 QTQPI
-1528 TYSANDNPDK
+1528 TYSASDTPDK
-1538 SVKFENLELDKTYYV
+1538 SVKFKNLDLDKTYYV
-1553 YELDDKDQPITD
+1553 YELDDQNKPITD
-1565 TSKEVTINTM
+1565 TSKEATINTM

-1580 YKNETK
+1580 YENNGTAK
-1586 NTDTSSAQNGETIV
+1586 SSAKNGDTV
-1600 VTNKSRTKILPST
+1600 TVTNKSRTKILPST
-1613 GSVGTLI
+1613 GSMGTLI

>member
-1 MIVQEYLR
+1 
-9 RLLKDKARLRKW
+9 
-21 KRIMIALSCI
+21 MIALSCI

-101 KDEQVSQESEEETT
+101 KDEQVSQVSEEETTT

-128 FDLSLDANKDKIKS
+128 FDLSLDANKDKLKS
-142 IDVYYKDASDKWQS
+142 IVIYYKDEFGKWKN
-156 LNSGTADPNSTE
+156 LDSGNGNPNSTE
-168 LYLKVEFY
+168 LYLKVDFDK
-176 EIDTEVLLEQHDGIL
+176 IDTKNLLEQNNGIL
-191 VYSLPD
+191 VYSLPK

-220 EIENNQVKITLKKDY
+220 EIENNQVRITLKKDY

-247 DGSFYVKGQIDLTE
+247 DGSFYVKGQIDLTK
-261 INKNNGQATLVV
+261 INNTDGKATLVV
-273 GKKTVTLDYG
+273 GKKTVILDYG
-283 PDCIE
+283 KECIE
-288 EFGSVTI
+288 KFGSVTI
-295 DKQIPNVDKK
+295 DKQISNVDKV
-305 DNSLTYTVTVTAGKD
+305 NNYLTYTVTVTAGKD

-331 TSNSNLVSYLGNI
+331 TSNANLVSYAGNI

-352 SEDNRK
+352 SNDNK
-358 DPCDP
+358 KDP
-363 FETIEKSSSQ
+363 FEMPIEA
-373 SHGKIYKAN
+373 SHGKIYKAD
-382 IPDSNQT
+382 IPDATTKIPKPGASE
-389 NITNPYIVW
+389 IKNPCIVW
-398 NIGNMEPN
+398 NIGNMGPN
-406 EIRTLTYYVKLKDK
+406 ESRMLTYYVKLNDK
-420 ESLNGNTINNSASLY
+420 ESLKDKPIDNSASLY
-435 SKGSTDTYDKGI
+435 SKGSTDTYDKGSEK
-447 GTAKFTPKIDYSN
+447 ASFTPTIVYSS
-460 QFTKTVDGNIT
+460 FEKYVDGTIK
-471 RNKDG
+471 RNSDG

-482 KSYISIHEATSNYTI
+482 KSLISIKKDESNYTI
-497 KNLQFYDYLKHDL
+497 KNLQFYDYLKHNM
-510 NTEINDD
+510 NTEIDAD
-517 LLQYIHFNKSSFK
+517 LLQYIHFDRNSFK
-530 LYKNNDNN
+530 LYMNNNN
-538 PVDASQYNIKWST
+538 EPVDSSQYNIKWST
-551 DNTEFKEW
+551 KTDNTGFQEW
-559 NENDNFRS
+559 DDKVNFRS
-567 FVLSGNEDT
+567 FVLSGNKDN
-576 PINLSPGDSCYITY
+576 PINLSPGESCYITY
-590 SVTVKPEA
+590 NVIVKPEA
-598 FAKLHTDSINA
+598 FAKIHTDTLHA

-617 DNVDKQSKFT
+617 DNVDKRDDFA

-634 SISNIKTYE
+634 SIANIKTYE
-643 WNGKQ
+643 WNAKQ
-648 VEHTAT
+648 VEKIAT
-654 TSSKIETMSG
+654 TTPKTETMSG
-664 DRFIYENKAI
+664 DRFIYENNAI

-679 SDTSFTIPEG
+679 SNTSFTIPEG

-702 DFNVNEVKMT
+702 DFNVNEVTMT
-712 DTLTSK
+712 DTLTSN

-724 YMKVDALEA
+724 YMKVEALEA
-733 EVNSQKLQ
+733 ESISSDLNKEKNDTYTLNSH
-741 WDEASQNYKLQSTY
+741 YKT
-755 NVVETKWVKIDDQ
+755 VDTKWVKIDDQ
-768 NSFSLKPS
+768 NSFSLKPYD
-776 ELGWTDKNYYAYRF
+776 LGWTDKNYAYRF

-817 KKGTGEFTF
+817 KKGNGTF
-826 NKEDVSKE
+826 KFNQEDVSRE

-844 LKANKQSWYYK
+844 LNANKQSWYYK

-864 ANGELY
+864 TNGELY

-890 KTGDGITPS
+890 KTGDGITNS
-899 NLRQGSLVGIY
+899 ILREGSLVGIY
-910 KGTLPEGKNISDYK
+910 KGTLPEGKKISDYK

-1009 KTLYTSPKILKELG
+1009 KTLYTSPKVLKELG
-1023 QVFKYDGTKVTTL
+1023 QVFKYDGIVTTL
-1036 QIGADKKGNGD
+1036 KIGADKKDNGD
-1047 ADPSKIDTN
+1047 ADPSKIDTK
-1056 LLNKSLNKSHGV
+1056 LLDNSKGI

-1103 KWHGDEYDASKVT
+1103 KWHGDDASQVT
-1116 SKTIDNPGS
+1116 SKTIENFDS
-1125 GWEFRENDSTN
+1125 STWEQEYNDSKN
-1136 DNGNSEHTIYYVNID
+1136 DNKNSEHTIYYVSKD
-1151 RKQTKIR
+1151 KKRTMIR
-1158 LGEFVSKSIRD
+1158 LGDFKPMSTRD

-1184 QVLLGAQPSDFIN
+1184 QVLLGAQSNDFTN

-1208 ATSSSQVPVKLNKTD
+1208 ATSSSKVPVQLGDTD
-1223 KNIVKEIAKKNG
+1223 KNIDKEIAKKNG
-1235 QKLEFEINTN
+1235 QKLDFEINTN

-1255 NGGLTLVDRLGDNL
+1255 DGGLTLVDKLGDNL
-1269 RLDITSVKVYKNNN
+1269 RLDMTSVKVYKNNN
-1283 EEVTGCVIAYQD
+1283 VELTDCIKSYQNNI
-1295 KTLEISN
+1295 LEISR

-1309 KIRYTVTVNMKPGDP
+1309 KIRYTVTVNMKPGDA

-1338 NGGDTVLESYSY
+1338 NGGDTVQESYSY
-1350 SVSGTIGASSVVNFK
+1350 SVSGIIQTSSVVNFK
-1365 LTKLDQNNLDKVLKG
+1365 LTKLDQNNLDTVLRG
-1380 ATFQIEKCTFDEY
+1380 ATFEIEKCTFDES
-1393 GKMATSDKMD
+1393 GNMTTSDISTE
-1403 LTTGD
+1403 TTNENG
-1408 DGTIAQNLQYDTL
+1408 IIIEQLQYDTL
-1421 YKITETKAP
+1421 YRITETQAP
-1430 DGYVL
+1430 YGYVL
-1435 NKEPIYIFDVYKAK
+1435 DDKPIYILDVKDKDNYVNTVKQKIKDGELNILYKQKNFDL
-1449 DSDVDTITQY
+1449 DVM
-1459 LKTEDLRVSYQE
+1459 
-1471 ENFSLGVTNHKGE
+1471 NHKGE

-1511 YDDPNKLEKPL
+1511 YDDKNTQL
-1522 QPPKTI
+1522 QPIKTI
-1528 TYSANDNPDK
+1528 TYSANDTPDK
-1538 SVKFENLELDKTYYV
+1538 FVKFENLELDKTYYV
-1553 YELDDKDQPITD
+1553 YELDDQDKPITD

-1580 YKNETK
+1580 YKNETQ
-1586 NTDTSSAQNGETIV
+1586 NTDTSSARNGDTVI

-1613 GSVGTLI
+1613 GSMGTLI

>member
-1 MIVQEYLR
+1 MQEYLR

-38 ALSLPAQTLTC
+38 ALSLPAQTMTC

-64 NELICEKEEHTHTDD
+64 NELICEKEEHTHNED

-87 EQEEVVKDEPETQN
+87 EQEEVVEDEPETQN
-101 KDEQVSQESEEETT
+101 KDEQVSQVSEEETTT

-128 FDLSLDANKDKIKS
+128 FDLSLDANKDKLKS
-142 IDVYYKDASDKWQS
+142 IVIYYKDEFGKWKN
-156 LNSGTADPNSTE
+156 LDSGNGNPNSTE
-168 LYLKVEFY
+168 LYLKVDFDK
-176 EIDTEVLLEQHDGIL
+176 IDTKNLLEQYNGIL

-205 GNGNLLAGERNIGTI
+205 GNGNLLAGEKIIGKI
-220 EIENNQVKITLKKDY
+220 EIENNKVKINLDPTYLKDLINNKS
-235 LNELVTNSSNQL
+235 NELN
-247 DGSFYVKGQIDLTE
+247 GSFYVKGQIDLTK
-261 INKNNGQATLVV
+261 INQNKGEAKLVV
-273 GKKTVTLDYG
+273 GNKTVILDYG

-344 SSTETTLT
+344 SSTETELNST
-352 SEDNRK
+352 DNK
-358 DPCDP
+358 QDP

-389 NITNPYIVW
+389 NITNPCIVW

-420 ESLNGNTINNSASLY
+420 ESLNGNTINNSASLH
-435 SKGSTDTYDKGI
+435 SKGSTDTYDKGVD
-447 GTAKFTPKIDYSN
+447 TAEFTPKIDYDGL
-460 QFTKTVDGNIT
+460 FTKTVDGNIT
-471 RNKDG
+471 RNLDG

-482 KSYISIHEATSNYTI
+482 KSSISIKKDTSNYTI
-497 KNLQFYDYLKHDL
+497 KNLQFYDYLKHDS
-510 NTEINDD
+510 NTDINND
-517 LLQYIHFNKSSFK
+517 LLQYIHFDQNSFK
-530 LYKNNDNN
+530 LYYNNN

-551 DNTEFKEW
+551 DNTKFKEW
-559 NENDNFRS
+559 NDEDNFRS

-576 PINLSPGDSCYITY
+576 PINLSPGKSCYITY

-598 FAKLHTDSINA
+598 FAKLHTDSIRA

-617 DNVDKQSKFT
+617 DNVNKRNDFA

-643 WNGKQ
+643 WNAKQ
-648 VEHTAT
+648 VEKIAT
-654 TSSKIETMSG
+654 TTPKTETMSG
-664 DRFIYENKAI
+664 DRFIYENNAI

-679 SDTSFTIPEG
+679 SNTSFTIPEG

-702 DFNVNEVKMT
+702 DFNVNEVTMT
-712 DTLTSK
+712 DTLTSN

-724 YMKVDALEA
+724 YMKVEALEA
-733 EVNSQKLQ
+733 DSISRDLNKEPNDTYTLNS
-741 WDEASQNYKLQSTY
+741 NYNT
-755 NVVETKWVKIDDQ
+755 VDTKWVKINGQ
-768 NSFSLKPS
+768 KSFSLKPYD
-776 ELGWTDKNYYAYRF
+776 LGWTDKNYAYRF

-817 KKGTGEFTF
+817 KKGDGTFKF

-834 TTLTIKGNLN
+834 TTLTIKGNLD
-844 LKANKQSWYYK
+844 LTANKQSWYYK
-855 EPNTDSNTW
+855 EPDSNTW
-864 ANGELY
+864 TNGELY

-890 KTGDGITPS
+890 KTGDGITNS
-899 NLRQGSLVGIY
+899 ILREGSLVGIY
-910 KGTLPEGKNISDYK
+910 KGTLPEGKKISDYK

-1003 SEIPAE
+1003 SEIVAE

-1047 ADPSKIDTN
+1047 ADPSKIDTKVLDN
-1056 LLNKSLNKSHGV
+1056 SKGV

-1079 GQLSGDYDVI
+1079 GQLSGNYDVI

-1125 GWEFRENDSTN
+1125 GWEFRENYSEN
-1136 DNGNSEHTIYYVNID
+1136 DNKNSEHTIYYVSKD
-1151 RKQTKIR
+1151 KKQTKIR

-1184 QVLLGAQPSDFIN
+1184 QVLLGTQSSDFTN

-1208 ATSSSQVPVKLNKTD
+1208 ATSSSKVPVQLDDTD
-1223 KNIVKEIAKKNG
+1223 KNIDKKLVNKNG

-1255 NGGLTLVDRLGDNL
+1255 NGELTLVDKLGDNL
-1269 RLDITSVKVYKNNN
+1269 KLDTTSVKVFNSNN
-1283 EEVTGCVIAYQD
+1283 EELTNCKKSYQNNI
-1295 KTLEISN
+1295 LEIK
-1302 IPNDVPI
+1302 IPNNIPI
-1309 KIRYTVTVNMKPGDP
+1309 KITYTATVNAKPGDS

-1338 NGGDTVLESYSY
+1338 NGGKTVKKSYSY
-1350 SVSGTIGASSVVNFK
+1350 NVSGTIGASSVVNFK
-1365 LTKLDQNNLDKVLKG
+1365 LTKQDENDIDKVLNG
-1380 ATFQIEKCTFDEY
+1380 ATFKIEKCTFDEY
-1393 GKMATSDKMD
+1393 GKMTTSDISTA
-1403 LTTGD
+1403 TTDENGNI
-1408 DGTIAQNLQYDTL
+1408 TKNLEYNTL
-1421 YKITETKAP
+1421 YKITEIQAP
-1430 DGYVL
+1430 NGYVL
-1435 NKEPIYIFDVYKAK
+1435 DDEPIYILDVTK
-1449 DSDVDTITQY
+1449 DNESYVDTVKQY
-1459 LKTEDLRVSYQE
+1459 LKNIDLEVSYQE
-1471 ENFSLGVTNHKGE
+1471 ESFNLQVRNHKGE

-1511 YDDPNKLEKPL
+1511 YDDKNTQL
-1522 QPPKTI
+1522 QPIKTI
-1528 TYSANDNPDK
+1528 TYSANDTPDK

-1580 YKNETK
+1580 YKNETQS
-1586 NTDTSSAQNGETIV
+1586 TDTSSARNGETIV

-1613 GSVGTLI
+1613 GSMGTLI

>member
-1 MIVQEYLR
+1 MQEYLR

-38 ALSLPAQTLTC
+38 ALSLPAQTLAC

-101 KDEQVSQESEEETT
+101 NDEQVSQESEEETT
-115 TTTETTTETTKQP
+115 TTTTETTKQP
-128 FDLSLDANKDKIKS
+128 FDLSSEANKDKIKS
-142 IDVYYKDASDKWQS
+142 IDVYYKDANDKWQN
-156 LNSGTADPNSTE
+156 LDNGNVRPNSTE
-168 LYLKVEFY
+168 LYLKVDFDK
-176 EIDTEVLLEQHDGIL
+176 IDTKNLLEQYNGIL

-205 GNGNLLAGERNIGTI
+205 GNGNLLAGEKIIGKI

-273 GKKTVTLDYG
+273 GKKTVTLNYD

-288 EFGSVTI
+288 KFGSV
-295 DKQIPNVDKK
+295 DMKKEMSNVDKV
-305 DNSLTYTVTVTAGKD
+305 NNYLTYTVTVTAGKD
-320 GCKGLYVVDKF
+320 GCKDLYVVDKF
-331 TSNSNLVSYLGNI
+331 TSNANLVSYAGNI

-352 SEDNRK
+352 SEDNNK
-358 DPCDP
+358 DP
-363 FETIEKSSSQ
+363 FETIISGAT
-373 SHGKIYKAN
+373 HGKIYKAS
-382 IPDSNQT
+382 IPDATTKIPDAGVSD
-389 NITNPYIVW
+389 ITNPCIVW
-398 NIGNMEPN
+398 HIGDMKPN
-406 EIRTLTYYVKLKDK
+406 ESRTLTYYVKLNDK
-420 ESLNGNTINNSASLY
+420 ANLSGQTIKNNASLY
-435 SKGSTDTYDKGI
+435 SKSSKDIYEKKVDDKNRN
-447 GTAKFTPKIDYSN
+447 AEFTPKIDYKN
-460 QFTKTVDGNIT
+460 QFTKTVDGNII
-471 RNKDG
+471 RNTDG

-482 KSYISIHEATSNYTI
+482 KSSISIKKDTSNYTI

-517 LLQYIHFNKSSFK
+517 LLQYIHFDRNSFE
-530 LYKNNDNN
+530 LRKNGK
-538 PVDASQYNIKWST
+538 VVESTQYNIKWST
-551 DNTEFKEW
+551 DNTNFKEW
-559 NENDNFRS
+559 NDKDNFRS
-567 FVLSGNEDT
+567 FILSGNENTQID
-576 PINLSPGDSCYITY
+576 LSPGESCYITY
-590 SVTVKPEA
+590 NVIVKPEA
-598 FAKLHTDSINA
+598 FAKIHTDTLHA

-617 DNVDKQSKFT
+617 DNVDKRDDFA

-634 SISNIKTYE
+634 SIANIKTYE
-643 WNGKQ
+643 WNAKQ
-648 VEHTAT
+648 VEKIAT
-654 TSSKIETMSG
+654 TTPKTETMSG
-664 DRFIYENKAI
+664 DRFIYENNAI

-679 SDTSFTIPEG
+679 SNTSFTIPEG

-702 DFNVNEVKMT
+702 DFNVNEVTMT
-712 DTLTSK
+712 DTLTSN

-724 YMKVDALEA
+724 YMKVEALEA
-733 EVNSQKLQ
+733 ESISSDLNKEKNDTYTLNSH
-741 WDEASQNYKLQSTY
+741 YKT
-755 NVVETKWVKIDDQ
+755 VDTKWVKIDDQ
-768 NSFSLKPS
+768 NSFSLKPYD
-776 ELGWTDKNYYAYRF
+776 LGWTDKNYAYRF

-817 KKGTGEFTF
+817 KKGNGTF
-826 NKEDVSKE
+826 KFNQEDVSRE

-844 LKANKQSWYYK
+844 LNANKQSWYYK

-864 ANGELY
+864 TNGELY

-890 KTGDGITPS
+890 KTGDGITNS
-899 NLRQGSLVGIY
+899 ILREGSLVGIY
-910 KGTLPEGKNISDYK
+910 KGTLPEGKKISDYK

-1009 KTLYTSPKILKELG
+1009 KTLYTSPKVLKELG
-1023 QVFKYDGTKVTTL
+1023 QVFKYDGIVTTL
-1036 QIGADKKGNGD
+1036 KIGADKKDNGD
-1047 ADPSKIDTN
+1047 ADPSKIDTK
-1056 LLNKSLNKSHGV
+1056 LLDNSKGI

-1103 KWHGDEYDASKVT
+1103 KWHGDDASQVT
-1116 SKTIDNPGS
+1116 SKTIENFDS
-1125 GWEFRENDSTN
+1125 STWEQEYNDSKN
-1136 DNGNSEHTIYYVNID
+1136 DNKNSEHTIYYVSKD
-1151 RKQTKIR
+1151 KKRTMIR
-1158 LGEFVSKSIRD
+1158 LGDFKPMSTRD

-1184 QVLLGAQPSDFIN
+1184 QVLLGAQSNDFTN

-1208 ATSSSQVPVKLNKTD
+1208 ATSSSKVPVQLGDTD
-1223 KNIVKEIAKKNG
+1223 KNIDKEIAKKNG
-1235 QKLEFEINTN
+1235 QKLDFEINTN

-1255 NGGLTLVDRLGDNL
+1255 DGGLTLVDKLGDNL
-1269 RLDITSVKVYKNNN
+1269 RLDMTSVKVYKNNN
-1283 EEVTGCVIAYQD
+1283 VELTDCIKSYQNNI
-1295 KTLEISN
+1295 LEISR

-1309 KIRYTVTVNMKPGDP
+1309 KIRYTVTVNMKPGDA

-1338 NGGDTVLESYSY
+1338 NGGDTVQESYSY
-1350 SVSGTIGASSVVNFK
+1350 SVSGIIQTSSVVNFK

-1380 ATFQIEKCTFDEY
+1380 ATFQIEKCTFDGN
-1393 GKMATSDKMD
+1393 GKMTTSDISTE
-1403 LTTGD
+1403 TTNES
-1408 DGTIAQNLQYDTL
+1408 GTITKNLEYNTL

-1435 NKEPIYIFDVYKAK
+1435 DTKPIYILDVKDKDNYVNTVKQKIKDGELNILYK
-1449 DSDVDTITQY
+1449 Q
-1459 LKTEDLRVSYQE
+1459 
-1471 ENFSLGVTNHKGE
+1471 ENFDLDVMNHKGE

-1499 TKPVSGTYRFGL
+1499 TEPVSGTYRFGL
-1511 YDDPNKLEKPL
+1511 YDDKKKLDEKAIIYDAGDT
-1522 QPPKTI
+1522 Q
-1528 TYSANDNPDK
+1528 DK
-1538 SVKFENLELDKTYYV
+1538 SVKFENLELNKTYYV
-1553 YELDDKDQPITD
+1553 YELDDQDKPITD

-1580 YKNETK
+1580 YEKNGITL
-1586 NTDTSSAQNGETIV
+1586 SSDKSSETIV

-1613 GSVGTLI
+1613 GSIGTLI
-1620 YRLLGATLVVASLI
+1620 YRLLGAMLVVASLI
-1634 CLSNINKNNRKEKR
+1634 CLSNINKNKRKEKR
-1648 RKR
+1648 RKI

>member
-1 MIVQEYLR
+1 MQEYLR

-38 ALSLPAQTLTC
+38 ALSLPAQTLAC

-79 CNKQEEVN
+79 CYKQEEVN
-87 EQEEVVKDEPETQN
+87 EQEEVVEDEPETIN
-101 KDEQVSQESEEETT
+101 NEQVSQESEETTAT
-115 TTTETTTETTKQP
+115 TTTETTTQP
-128 FDLSLDANKDKIKS
+128 FDLSSEANKDKITS
-142 IDVYYKDASDKWQS
+142 IVMYFKDENGTWNNLEDGNASPS
-156 LNSGTADPNSTE
+156 STE
-168 LYLKVEFY
+168 LYLKVEFDK
-176 EIDTEVLLEQHDGIL
+176 IDTKNLLEQHNGIL
-191 VYSLPD
+191 VYSLPK

-220 EIENNQVKITLKKDY
+220 EIENNQAKITLKKDY

-247 DGSFYVKGQIDLTE
+247 DGSFYVKGQIDLTK
-261 INKNNGQATLVV
+261 INNTDGKATLTV
-273 GKKTVTLDYG
+273 GNKTVTLDYG

-288 EFGSVTI
+288 KFGSV
-295 DKQIPNVDKK
+295 DMKKEMSNVDKV
-305 DNSLTYTVTVTAGKD
+305 NNYLTYTVTVTAGKD
-320 GCKGLYVVDKF
+320 GCKDLYVVDKF

-344 SSTETTLT
+344 STTETELNST
-352 SEDNRK
+352 DNK
-358 DPCDP
+358 QDP

-373 SHGKIYKAN
+373 SHGKIYKAK
-382 IPDSNQT
+382 IPDSNT
-389 NITNPYIVW
+389 KIPASGEPNITNPCIVW

-420 ESLNGNTINNSASLY
+420 ESLNGNTINNSALLY
-435 SKGSTDTYDKGI
+435 SQSFTDTYDKGT
-447 GTAKFTPKIDYSN
+447 GNADFTPKIDYDGL
-460 QFTKTVDGNIT
+460 FKKTVDGNIT
-471 RNKDG
+471 RNADDG

-482 KSYISIHEATSNYTI
+482 KSSISIKKDTSNYTI

-510 NTEINDD
+510 NTEINAD
-517 LLQYIHFNKSSFK
+517 LLQYIHFDKSTFK
-530 LYKNNDNN
+530 LYKNNSV
-538 PVDASQYNIKWST
+538 VDSAKYNIKWST

-559 NENDNFRS
+559 NDKDNFRS

-576 PINLSPGDSCYITY
+576 PIYLSPGESCYITY

-598 FAKLHTDSINA
+598 FAKLHTDSIHA

-617 DNVDKQSKFT
+617 DNVNKRDDFA

-648 VEHTAT
+648 VEKTAT
-654 TSSKIETMSG
+654 TSSKTETMSG
-664 DRFIYENKAI
+664 DRFIYENKEI

-679 SDTSFTIPEG
+679 PNTSFTIPEG

-702 DFNVNEVKMT
+702 DFNVNEVTMT

-724 YMKVDALEA
+724 YMKVEALEA
-733 EVNSQKLQ
+733 DSISRDLNKGTNDTYTLNS
-741 WDEASQNYKLQSTY
+741 NYTR
-755 NVVETKWVKIDDQ
+755 VDTKWVKINGQ
-768 NSFSLKPS
+768 KTFSLKPS
-776 ELGWTDKNYYAYRF
+776 ELGWTDKNYAYRF
-790 TYYAK
+790 TYYAR
-795 PDNLD
+795 PDDLS

-817 KKGTGEFTF
+817 KKGDGTFTF
-826 NKEDVSKE
+826 NKEDVSRE

-844 LKANKQSWYYK
+844 LNANKQSWYYK
-855 EPNTDSNTW
+855 EPDSNTW
-864 ANGELY
+864 TNGELY

-899 NLRQGSLVGIY
+899 TLQDGSLVGIY
-910 KGTLPEGKNISDYK
+910 KGTLLEGKNISDYK

-938 NDKFISQLNGT
+938 DGKFTSQLNGT

-954 TAKDDI
+954 TANDDI
-960 QLGNEKVYM
+960 QLGDEKVYM

-984 RDTKTYK
+984 RDTKTFK
-991 NSIYIKEDGEYV
+991 NSISIEEDGEYV
-1003 SEIPAE
+1003 SEIVAE

-1036 QIGADKKGNGD
+1036 QIGADKKNNGD
-1047 ADPSKIDTN
+1047 ADPSKIDTK
-1056 LLNKSLNKSHGV
+1056 LLENSKDVFNSKGV

-1089 DDIPDGMEFSYMRV
+1089 DDIPNGMEFSYMRV
-1103 KWHGDEYDASKVT
+1103 KWHGDEDEDAASKVT

-1125 GWEFRENDSTN
+1125 DWEFRENDSPN
-1136 DNGNSEHTIYYVNID
+1136 DNKKSEHTIYYVSKD
-1151 RKQTKIR
+1151 KKRTMIR

-1169 NNSVDVQVVCRITDP
+1169 NNSVDVQVVCRVTDP
-1184 QVLLGAQPSDFIN
+1184 QVLLGAQPNNFIN
-1197 KVTLQKNGKDI
+1197 KVTLQKDGKDI
-1208 ATSSSQVPVKLNKTD
+1208 ATSSSKVPVQLTKTD
-1223 KNIVKEIAKKNG
+1223 KNIDKQLAETNG
-1235 QKLEFEINTN
+1235 QKLKFEINTN

-1255 NGGLTLVDRLGDNL
+1255 NGELTLVDKLGDNL
-1269 RLDITSVKVYKNNN
+1269 KLDTTSVKVFNSNN
-1283 EEVTGCVIAYQD
+1283 EELTNCKKSYQNNI
-1295 KTLEISN
+1295 LEIK
-1302 IPNDVPI
+1302 IPNNIPI
-1309 KIRYTVTVNMKPGDP
+1309 KITYTATVNAKPGHS

-1338 NGGDTVLESYSY
+1338 NGGKTVQESYSY
-1350 SVSGTIGASSVVNFK
+1350 NVSGTIGASSVVNFK
-1365 LTKLDQNNLDKVLKG
+1365 LTKQDENDIDKVLNG
-1380 ATFQIEKCTFDEY
+1380 ATFKIEKCTFDEY
-1393 GKMATSDKMD
+1393 GKMTTSEISTP
-1403 LTTGD
+1403 TTGN

-1421 YKITETKAP
+1421 YRITETKAP

-1435 NKEPIYIFDVYKAK
+1435 DDEPIYILDVKKGNESY
-1449 DSDVDTITQY
+1449 VDTVKQY
-1459 LKTEDLRVSYQE
+1459 LKNINLEVSYQE
-1471 ENFSLGVTNHKGE
+1471 ENFSIGVTNHKGE

-1499 TKPVSGTYRFGL
+1499 IKPVSGTYRFGL
-1511 YDDPNKLEKPL
+1511 YDDKNTRL
-1522 QPPKTI
+1522 QPIKTI

-1553 YELDDKDQPITD
+1553 YELDDQGNPITD
-1565 TSKEVTINTM
+1565 SSKEVTINTM
-1575 NYQVV
+1575 NYQVF
-1580 YKNETK
+1580 YEKNGTA
-1586 NTDTSSAQNGETIV
+1586 TSSAQNGDTVI

-1613 GSVGTLI
+1613 GSMGTLI
-1620 YRLLGATLVVASLI
+1620 YRLLGATLVVASII
-1634 CLSNINKNNRKEKR
+1634 CLSNINKNKRKEKR

>member
-1 MIVQEYLR
+1 MQEYLR

-101 KDEQVSQESEEETT
+101 KDEQVSQVSEEETT

-128 FDLSLDANKDKIKS
+128 FDLSSEANKDKIKS
-142 IDVYYKDASDKWQS
+142 IDVYYKDANDKWQS

-168 LYLKVEFY
+168 LYLKVDFDK
-176 EIDTEVLLEQHDGIL
+176 IDTKNLLEQNNGIL
-191 VYSLPD
+191 VYSLPK

-220 EIENNQVKITLKKDY
+220 EIENNQVRITLKKDY

-247 DGSFYVKGQIDLTE
+247 DGSFYVKGQIDLTK
-261 INKNNGQATLVV
+261 INNTDGKATLVV
-273 GKKTVTLDYG
+273 GKKTVILDYG
-283 PDCIE
+283 KECIE
-288 EFGSVTI
+288 KFGSVTI
-295 DKQIPNVDKK
+295 DKQISNVDKV
-305 DNSLTYTVTVTAGKD
+305 NNYLTYTVTVTAGKD

-331 TSNSNLVSYLGNI
+331 TSNANLVSYAGNI

-352 SEDNRK
+352 SNDNK
-358 DPCDP
+358 KDP
-363 FETIEKSSSQ
+363 FEMPIEA
-373 SHGKIYKAN
+373 SHGKIYKAD
-382 IPDSNQT
+382 IPDATTKIPKPGASE
-389 NITNPYIVW
+389 IKNPCIVW
-398 NIGNMEPN
+398 NIGNMGPN
-406 EIRTLTYYVKLKDK
+406 ESRMLTYYVKLNDK
-420 ESLNGNTINNSASLY
+420 ESLKDKPIDNSASLY
-435 SKGSTDTYDKGI
+435 SKGSTDTYDKGSEK
-447 GTAKFTPKIDYSN
+447 ASFTPTIVYSS
-460 QFTKTVDGNIT
+460 FEKYVDGTIK
-471 RNKDG
+471 RNSDG

-482 KSYISIHEATSNYTI
+482 KSLISIKKDESNYTI
-497 KNLQFYDYLKHDL
+497 KNLQFYDYLKHNM
-510 NTEINDD
+510 NTEIDAD
-517 LLQYIHFNKSSFK
+517 LLQYIHFDRNSFK
-530 LYKNNDNN
+530 LYMNNNN
-538 PVDASQYNIKWST
+538 EPVDSSQYNIKWST
-551 DNTEFKEW
+551 KTDNTGFQEW
-559 NENDNFRS
+559 DDKVNFRS
-567 FVLSGNEDT
+567 FVLSGNKDN
-576 PINLSPGDSCYITY
+576 PINLSPGESCYITY
-590 SVTVKPEA
+590 NVIVKPEA
-598 FAKLHTDSINA
+598 FAKIHTDTLHA

-617 DNVDKQSKFT
+617 DNVDKRDDFA

-634 SISNIKTYE
+634 SIANIKTYE
-643 WNGKQ
+643 WNAKQ
-648 VEHTAT
+648 VEKIAT
-654 TSSKIETMSG
+654 TTPKTETMSG

-679 SDTSFTIPEG
+679 SNTTFTIPEG

-702 DFNVNEVKMT
+702 DFNVNEVTMT

-724 YMKVDALEA
+724 YMKVEALEA
-733 EVNSQKLQ
+733 DSISRDLNKGTNDTYTLNS
-741 WDEASQNYKLQSTY
+741 NYTT
-755 NVVETKWVKIDDQ
+755 VDTKWIKIDDQ
-768 NSFSLKPS
+768 QSFSLKPS
-776 ELGWTDKNYYAYRF
+776 ALGWTDKNYAYRF

-817 KKGTGEFTF
+817 KKGDGTF
-826 NKEDVSKE
+826 KFNQEDVSRE

-844 LKANKQSWYYK
+844 LTANKQSWYYK
-855 EPNTDSNTW
+855 EPDSNTW
-864 ANGELY
+864 TNGELY
-870 WVVDIGGTQI
+870 WVVDIGGSQI

-890 KTGDGITPS
+890 KAGDGITNS
-899 NLRQGSLVGIY
+899 ILREGSLVGIY
-910 KGTLPEGKNISDYK
+910 KGTLLEGKNISDYK
-924 DIEDLKNKSGLTPI
+924 DIEDLKNNSGLTPI

-960 QLGNEKVYM
+960 QLGNDKVYM

-1003 SEIPAE
+1003 SPIVAE

-1023 QVFKYDGTKVTTL
+1023 QVFKYDGTTVTTL
-1036 QIGADKKGNGD
+1036 QIGADKKDNGD
-1047 ADPSKIDTN
+1047 ADPSKIDTK
-1056 LLNKSLNKSHGV
+1056 LLDNSKGV

-1103 KWHGDEYDASKVT
+1103 KWHGDDASQVT
-1116 SKTIDNPGS
+1116 SKTIENFDS
-1125 GWEFRENDSTN
+1125 STWEQEYNDSKN
-1136 DNGNSEHTIYYVNID
+1136 DNKNSEHTIYYVSKD
-1151 RKQTKIR
+1151 KKRTMIR
-1158 LGEFVSKSIRD
+1158 LGDFKPMSTRD

-1184 QVLLGAQPSDFIN
+1184 QVLLGAQSNDFTN

-1208 ATSSSQVPVKLNKTD
+1208 ATSSSKVPVQLGDTD
-1223 KNIVKEIAKKNG
+1223 KNIDKEIAKKNG
-1235 QKLEFEINTN
+1235 QKLDFEINTN

-1255 NGGLTLVDRLGDNL
+1255 DGGLTLVDKLGDNL
-1269 RLDITSVKVYKNNN
+1269 RLDMTSVKVYKNNN
-1283 EEVTGCVIAYQD
+1283 VELTDCIKSYQNNI
-1295 KTLEISN
+1295 LEISR

-1309 KIRYTVTVNMKPGDP
+1309 KIRYTVTVNMKPGDA

-1338 NGGDTVLESYSY
+1338 NGGDTVQESYSY
-1350 SVSGTIGASSVVNFK
+1350 SVSGIIQTSSVVNFK
-1365 LTKLDQNNLDKVLKG
+1365 LTKLDQNNLDTVLRG
-1380 ATFQIEKCTFDEY
+1380 ATFKIEKCTFDES
-1393 GKMATSDKMD
+1393 GNMTTSDISTE
-1403 LTTGD
+1403 TTNENG
-1408 DGTIAQNLQYDTL
+1408 IIIEQLQYDTL
-1421 YKITETKAP
+1421 YRITETQAP
-1430 DGYVL
+1430 YGYVL
-1435 NKEPIYIFDVYKAK
+1435 DDKPIYILDVKDKDNYVNTVKQKIKDGELNILYK
-1449 DSDVDTITQY
+1449 Q
-1459 LKTEDLRVSYQE
+1459 
-1471 ENFSLGVTNHKGE
+1471 ENFDLDVMNHKGE

-1499 TKPVSGTYRFGL
+1499 TKPVSGIYTFGL
-1511 YDDPNKLEKPL
+1511 YDDKNKLDEKAIIYGAGD
-1522 QPPKTI
+1522 T
-1528 TYSANDNPDK
+1528 PDK
-1538 SVKFENLELDKTYYV
+1538 SVKFENLELNKTYYV
-1553 YELDDKDQPITD
+1553 YELDDQDKPIKD

-1580 YKNETK
+1580 YEKNGITLSSEK
-1586 NTDTSSAQNGETIV
+1586 NSEKIV

-1613 GSVGTLI
+1613 GSMGTLI